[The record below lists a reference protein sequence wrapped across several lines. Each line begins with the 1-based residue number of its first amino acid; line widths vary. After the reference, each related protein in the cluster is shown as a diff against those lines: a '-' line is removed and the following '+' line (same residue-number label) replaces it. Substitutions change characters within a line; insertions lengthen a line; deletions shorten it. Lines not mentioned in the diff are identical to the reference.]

1 MKKYIYLFLIFWS
14 CNIIENKSKEIKNFI
29 PINTSVIIKIDNLGK
44 FKSDVKNNRLLD
56 DLSKSD
62 LKYNFKKQIKLINNF
77 QDESE
82 IIICLNENGDE
93 KIFTVITK
101 DSSNNHDLHFRKI
114 GDINIFSNSLS
125 TINSIKE
132 QANID
137 YNKYNKIFNAGSSFG
152 IILNKSLT
160 ESLISSTFN
169 FKALNLK
176 NNLGFVVN
184 VFNDKILLNGLSYVD
199 DSTKISNNIFDG
211 LKPGKMKNYEIVPKN
226 VSRLKSFNLSSN
238 SNYKKNRELETL
250 KQNRL
255 TSIINE
261 NLIEYS
267 ELILNEDQL
276 FIMRLKDIKLFED
289 YLSENNNIKS
299 THRSFNIY
307 DNILLNYKLTNS
319 VIEYNYKK
327 KILVFKN
334 RIIFSDNETI
344 LIDFINENLNGNT
357 LQEDSSFNNSL
368 TEISSFNTLN
378 NNYFTNSEYNF
389 FKELNILSSENDFTE
404 NSFQLVQEK
413 EIIHFNA
420 IISKAKVSETNLKIS
435 KQFEV
440 KIDEE
445 ILMNPHFIKN
455 YVSKKLD
462 IVVQDKKNNLY
473 LISSKGNVIWK
484 KKIGQPILGK
494 VSQIDL
500 YKNGRLQLIFNTKN
514 KIFVLD
520 KNGKEVKPFPKS
532 FNDDITQPIS
542 IFDYD
547 KSKNYR
553 ILVTQGKELLLY
565 DKIGKKVNGFK
576 YSKSNSEITSSP
588 KHFRILNKDF
598 IVFKTGG
605 GLKILNRR
613 GRERIKLK
621 DDVFLSTENI
631 FKLNNKLITVTND
644 QKLVEIDIS
653 GSVSLTNLINS
664 KNLKLN
670 TDNYNNIIILDEN
683 KMKLNSI
690 YIDLPFSNYSTPKLT
705 KINNNLF
712 VSLFDSQNNKSYLF
726 NKNLQINSSFP
737 IYSLIPTEFGDMNN
751 DKKIHVI
758 ASKIKKSISVYAID

>member
-14 CNIIENKSKEIKNFI
+14 CNITENKSKDIKNFI
-29 PINTSVIIKIDNLGK
+29 PVNSSVIIKIDNLGK
-44 FKSDVKNNRLLD
+44 FKSDIKNNKLLD

-77 QDESE
+77 QDESQ
-82 IIICLNENGDE
+82 IIICLNENE
-93 KIFTVITK
+93 KIFTIITK

-114 GDINIFSNSLS
+114 GDVNIFSNSSS
-125 TINSIKE
+125 TIKSIKE
-132 QANID
+132 QANTE
-137 YNKYNKIFNAGSSFG
+137 YNKYNKTFNTSSSFG
-152 IILNKSLT
+152 IILNKNLSKN
-160 ESLISSTFN
+160 LINSTFN
-169 FKALNLK
+169 FKDLNLK

-199 DSTKISNNIFDG
+199 DSTKISNNIFNG
-211 LKPGKMKNYEIVPKN
+211 LISSKLKNYEIVPKN
-226 VSRLKSFNLSSN
+226 VSRLKSFNLSSY
-238 SNYKKNRELETL
+238 SNYKKNSKLEDL
-250 KQNRL
+250 KEDRL
-255 TSIINE
+255 SSIINE

-276 FIMRLKDIKLFED
+276 FIIRLKDIQLFKD

-299 THRSFNIY
+299 THRNFNIY
-307 DNILLNYKLTNS
+307 DNTFLDYKLTNS
-319 VIEYNYKK
+319 VIKYNYKK

-334 RIIFSDNETI
+334 HIVFSDNETT
-344 LIDFINENLNGNT
+344 LIEFINENLKGNT

-378 NNYFTNSEYNF
+378 NNYFTNSDYNF
-389 FKELNILSSENDFTE
+389 FKELNILNSKNDFTE
-404 NSFQLVQEK
+404 NSFQLVQDN

-420 IISKAKVSETNLKIS
+420 IISKAKASKNNLKIS

-440 KIDEE
+440 EIDEE

-455 YVSKKLD
+455 YATKKLD

-473 LISSKGNVIWK
+473 LISNKGNVVWK

-494 VSQIDL
+494 ISQIDL

-514 KIFVLD
+514 KVFVLD
-520 KNGKEVKPFPKS
+520 RNGKEVKPFPKS

-547 KSKNYR
+547 KNKNYR

-565 DKIGKKVNGFK
+565 DKNGKKVNGFK
-576 YSKSNSEITSSP
+576 YSRSNSKITSSP

-598 IVFKTGG
+598 IVFKTGKK
-605 GLKILNRR
+605 LKILNRR

-621 DDVFLSTENI
+621 DEVVLSNENI
-631 FKLNNKLITVTND
+631 FKLDNKLITITND

-653 GSVSLTNLINS
+653 GTVSLSNLLNS

-683 KMKLNSI
+683 KMRLNSS
-690 YIDLPFSNYSTPKLT
+690 YVDLPFSNYNTPKLA

-726 NKNLQINSSFP
+726 NKNLQPNSSFP

-758 ASKIKKSISVYAID
+758 ASKITKTISIYTID

>member
-14 CNIIENKSKEIKNFI
+14 CNITENKSKDIKNFI
-29 PINTSVIIKIDNLGK
+29 PVNSSVIIKIDNLGK
-44 FKSDVKNNRLLD
+44 FKSDIKNNKLLD

-77 QDESE
+77 QDESQ
-82 IIICLNENGDE
+82 IIICLNENE
-93 KIFTVITK
+93 KIFTIITK

-114 GDINIFSNSLS
+114 GDVNIFSNSSS
-125 TINSIKE
+125 TIKSIKE
-132 QANID
+132 QANTE
-137 YNKYNKIFNAGSSFG
+137 YNKYNKTFNTSSSFG
-152 IILNKSLT
+152 IILNKNLSKN
-160 ESLISSTFN
+160 LINSTFN
-169 FKALNLK
+169 FKDLNLK

-199 DSTKISNNIFDG
+199 DSTKISNNIFNG
-211 LKPGKMKNYEIVPKN
+211 LISSKLKNYEIVPKN
-226 VSRLKSFNLSSN
+226 VSRLKSFNLSSY
-238 SNYKKNRELETL
+238 SNYKKNSKLEDL
-250 KQNRL
+250 KEDRL
-255 TSIINE
+255 SSIINE

-276 FIMRLKDIKLFED
+276 FIIRLKDIQLFKD

-299 THRSFNIY
+299 THRNFNIY
-307 DNILLNYKLTNS
+307 DNTFLDYKLTNS
-319 VIEYNYKK
+319 VIKYNYKK

-334 RIIFSDNETI
+334 HIVFSDNETT
-344 LIDFINENLNGNT
+344 LIEFINENLKGNT

-378 NNYFTNSEYNF
+378 NNYFTNSDYNF
-389 FKELNILSSENDFTE
+389 FKELNILNSKNDFTE
-404 NSFQLVQEK
+404 NSFQLVQDN

-420 IISKAKVSETNLKIS
+420 IISKAKASKNNLKIS

-440 KIDEE
+440 EIDEE

-455 YVSKKLD
+455 YATKKLD

-473 LISSKGNVIWK
+473 LISNKGNVVWK

-494 VSQIDL
+494 ISQIDL

-514 KIFVLD
+514 KVFVLD
-520 KNGKEVKPFPKS
+520 RNGKEVKPFPKS

-547 KSKNYR
+547 KNKNYR

-565 DKIGKKVNGFK
+565 DKNGKKVNGFK
-576 YSKSNSEITSSP
+576 YSRSNSKITSSP

-598 IVFKTGG
+598 IVFKTGKK
-605 GLKILNRR
+605 LKILNRR

-621 DDVFLSTENI
+621 DEVVLSNENI
-631 FKLNNKLITVTND
+631 FKLDNKLITITND

-653 GSVSLTNLINS
+653 GTVSLSNLLNS

-683 KMKLNSI
+683 KMRLNSS
-690 YIDLPFSNYSTPKLT
+690 YVDLPFSNYNTPKLT

-726 NKNLQINSSFP
+726 NKNLQPNSSFP

-758 ASKIKKSISVYAID
+758 ASKITKTISIYTID

>member
-1 MKKYIYLFLIFWS
+1 MIFWS
-14 CNIIENKSKEIKNFI
+14 CNITENKSKDIKNFI
-29 PINTSVIIKIDNLGK
+29 PVNSSVIIKIDNLGK
-44 FKSDVKNNRLLD
+44 FKSDIKNNKLLD

-77 QDESE
+77 QDESQ
-82 IIICLNENGDE
+82 IIICLNENE
-93 KIFTVITK
+93 KIFTIITK

-114 GDINIFSNSLS
+114 GDVNIFSNSSS
-125 TINSIKE
+125 TIKSIKE
-132 QANID
+132 QANTE
-137 YNKYNKIFNAGSSFG
+137 YNKYNKTFNTSSSFG
-152 IILNKSLT
+152 IILNKNLSKN
-160 ESLISSTFN
+160 LINSTFN
-169 FKALNLK
+169 FKDLNLK

-199 DSTKISNNIFDG
+199 DSTKISNNIFNG
-211 LKPGKMKNYEIVPKN
+211 LISSKLKNYEIVPKN
-226 VSRLKSFNLSSN
+226 VSRLKSFNLSSY
-238 SNYKKNRELETL
+238 SNYKKNSKLEDL
-250 KQNRL
+250 KEDRL
-255 TSIINE
+255 SSIVNE

-276 FIMRLKDIKLFED
+276 FIIRLKDIQLFKD

-299 THRSFNIY
+299 THRNFNIY
-307 DNILLNYKLTNS
+307 DNTFLDYKLTNS
-319 VIEYNYKK
+319 VIKYNYKK

-334 RIIFSDNETI
+334 HIVFSDNETT
-344 LIDFINENLNGNT
+344 LIEFINENLKGNT

-378 NNYFTNSEYNF
+378 NNYFTNSDYNF
-389 FKELNILSSENDFTE
+389 FKELNILNSKNDFTE
-404 NSFQLVQEK
+404 NSFQLVQDN

-420 IISKAKVSETNLKIS
+420 IISKAKASKNNLKIS

-440 KIDEE
+440 EIDEE

-455 YVSKKLD
+455 YATKKLD

-473 LISSKGNVIWK
+473 LISNKGNVVWK

-494 VSQIDL
+494 ISQIDL

-514 KIFVLD
+514 KVFVLD
-520 KNGKEVKPFPKS
+520 RNGKEVKPFPKS

-547 KSKNYR
+547 KNKNYR

-565 DKIGKKVNGFK
+565 DKNGKKVNGFK
-576 YSKSNSEITSSP
+576 YSRSNSKITSSP

-598 IVFKTGG
+598 IVFKTGKK
-605 GLKILNRR
+605 LKILNRR

-621 DDVFLSTENI
+621 DEVVLSNENI
-631 FKLNNKLITVTND
+631 FKLDNKLITITND

-653 GSVSLTNLINS
+653 GTVSLSNLLNS

-683 KMKLNSI
+683 KMRLNSS
-690 YIDLPFSNYSTPKLT
+690 YVDLPFSNYNTPKLT

-726 NKNLQINSSFP
+726 NKNLQPNSSFP

-758 ASKIKKSISVYAID
+758 ASKITKTISIYTID

>member
-14 CNIIENKSKEIKNFI
+14 CNIIENKSKDIKNFI
-29 PINTSVIIKIDNLGK
+29 PVNSSVIIKIDNLGK
-44 FKSDVKNNRLLD
+44 FKSDIKNNKLLD

-77 QDESE
+77 QDESQ
-82 IIICLNENGDE
+82 IIICLNENE
-93 KIFTVITK
+93 KIFTIITK

-114 GDINIFSNSLS
+114 GDVNIFSNSSS
-125 TINSIKE
+125 TIKSIKE
-132 QANID
+132 QANTD
-137 YNKYNKIFNAGSSFG
+137 YNKYNKTFSTSSSFG
-152 IILNKSLT
+152 IILNKNLSKN
-160 ESLISSTFN
+160 LINSTFN
-169 FKALNLK
+169 FKDLNLK

-211 LKPGKMKNYEIVPKN
+211 LTSTKLKNYEIVPKN
-226 VSRLKSFNLSSN
+226 VSRLKSFNLSSY
-238 SNYKKNRELETL
+238 SNYKKNSKLEDL
-250 KQNRL
+250 KEDRL
-255 TSIINE
+255 SSIINE

-276 FIMRLKDIKLFED
+276 FIIRLKDIQLFKD

-299 THRSFNIY
+299 THRNFNIY
-307 DNILLNYKLTNS
+307 DNTFLDYKLTNS
-319 VIEYNYKK
+319 VIKYNYKK

-334 RIIFSDNETI
+334 HIVFSDNETT
-344 LIDFINENLNGNT
+344 LIEFINENLKGNT

-368 TEISSFNTLN
+368 IEISSFNTLN
-378 NNYFTNSEYNF
+378 NNYFTNSDYNF
-389 FKELNILSSENDFTE
+389 FKELNILNSKNDFTE
-404 NSFQLVQEK
+404 NSFQLVQDN

-420 IISKAKVSETNLKIS
+420 IISKAKASKNTLKIS

-440 KIDEE
+440 EIDEE

-455 YVSKKLD
+455 YATKKLD

-473 LISSKGNVIWK
+473 LISNKGSVVWK
-484 KKIGQPILGK
+484 RKIGQPILGK
-494 VSQIDL
+494 ISQIDL

-514 KIFVLD
+514 KVFVLD
-520 KNGKEVKPFPKS
+520 RNGKEVKPFPKS

-547 KSKNYR
+547 KNKNYR

-565 DKIGKKVNGFK
+565 DKNGKKVNGFK
-576 YSKSNSEITSSP
+576 YSRSNSKITSSP

-598 IVFKTGG
+598 IVFKTGKK
-605 GLKILNRR
+605 LKILNRR

-621 DDVFLSTENI
+621 DEVVLSNENI
-631 FKLNNKLITVTND
+631 FKLDNKLITITND

-653 GSVSLTNLINS
+653 GTVSLSNLLNS

-683 KMKLNSI
+683 KMRLNSS
-690 YIDLPFSNYSTPKLT
+690 YVDLPFSNYNTPKLT

-726 NKNLQINSSFP
+726 NKNLQPNSSFP

-758 ASKIKKSISVYAID
+758 ASKITKTISIYTID

>member
-14 CNIIENKSKEIKNFI
+14 CNITENKSKDIKNFI
-29 PINTSVIIKIDNLGK
+29 PVNSSVIIKIDNLGK
-44 FKSDVKNNRLLD
+44 FKSDVKNNKLLD

-77 QDESE
+77 QDESQ
-82 IIICLNENGDE
+82 IIICLNENE
-93 KIFTVITK
+93 KIFTIITK

-114 GDINIFSNSLS
+114 GDVNIFSNSSS
-125 TINSIKE
+125 TIKSIKE
-132 QANID
+132 QANTE
-137 YNKYNKIFNAGSSFG
+137 YNKYNKTFNTSSSFG
-152 IILNKSLT
+152 IILNKNLSKN
-160 ESLISSTFN
+160 LINSTFN
-169 FKALNLK
+169 FKDLNLK

-199 DSTKISNNIFDG
+199 DSTKISNNIFNG
-211 LKPGKMKNYEIVPKN
+211 LISSKLKNYEIVPKN
-226 VSRLKSFNLSSN
+226 VSRLKSFNLSSY
-238 SNYKKNRELETL
+238 SNYKKNSKLEDL
-250 KQNRL
+250 KEDRL
-255 TSIINE
+255 SSIINE

-276 FIMRLKDIKLFED
+276 FIIRLKDIQLFKD

-299 THRSFNIY
+299 THRNFNIY
-307 DNILLNYKLTNS
+307 DNTFLDYKLTNS
-319 VIEYNYKK
+319 VIKYNYKK

-334 RIIFSDNETI
+334 HIVFSDNETT
-344 LIDFINENLNGNT
+344 LIEFINENLKGNT

-378 NNYFTNSEYNF
+378 NNYFTNSDYNF
-389 FKELNILSSENDFTE
+389 FKELNILNSKNDFTE
-404 NSFQLVQEK
+404 NSFQLVQDN

-420 IISKAKVSETNLKIS
+420 IISKAKASKNNLKIS

-440 KIDEE
+440 EIDEE

-455 YVSKKLD
+455 YATKKLD

-473 LISSKGNVIWK
+473 LISNKGSVVWK
-484 KKIGQPILGK
+484 RKIGQPILGK
-494 VSQIDL
+494 ISQIDL

-514 KIFVLD
+514 KVFVLD
-520 KNGKEVKPFPKS
+520 RNGKEVKPFPKS

-547 KSKNYR
+547 KNKNYR

-565 DKIGKKVNGFK
+565 DKNGKKVNGFK
-576 YSKSNSEITSSP
+576 YSRSNSKITSSP

-598 IVFKTGG
+598 IVFKTGKK
-605 GLKILNRR
+605 LKILNRR

-621 DDVFLSTENI
+621 DEVVLSNENI
-631 FKLNNKLITVTND
+631 FKLDNKLITITND
-644 QKLVEIDIS
+644 QKLVEIDVS
-653 GSVSLTNLINS
+653 GTVSLSNLNNS

-683 KMKLNSI
+683 KMRLNSS
-690 YIDLPFSNYSTPKLT
+690 YVDLPFSNYNTPKLT

-726 NKNLQINSSFP
+726 NKNLQPNSSFP

-758 ASKIKKSISVYAID
+758 ASKITKTISIYTID

>member
-14 CNIIENKSKEIKNFI
+14 CNITENKSKDIKNFI
-29 PINTSVIIKIDNLGK
+29 PVNSSVIIKIDNLGK
-44 FKSDVKNNRLLD
+44 FKSDIKNNKLLD

-77 QDESE
+77 QDESQ
-82 IIICLNENGDE
+82 IIICLNENE
-93 KIFTVITK
+93 KIFTIITK
-101 DSSNNHDLHFRKI
+101 DSSSNHDLHFRKI
-114 GDINIFSNSLS
+114 GDVNIFSNSSS
-125 TINSIKE
+125 TIKSIKE
-132 QANID
+132 QANTE
-137 YNKYNKIFNAGSSFG
+137 YNKYNKTFNTSSSFG
-152 IILNKSLT
+152 IILNKNLSKN
-160 ESLISSTFN
+160 LINSTFN
-169 FKALNLK
+169 FKDLNLK

-199 DSTKISNNIFDG
+199 DSTKISNNIFNG
-211 LKPGKMKNYEIVPKN
+211 LISSKLKNYEIVPKN
-226 VSRLKSFNLSSN
+226 VSRLKSFNLSSY
-238 SNYKKNRELETL
+238 SNYKKNSKLEDL
-250 KQNRL
+250 KKDRL
-255 TSIINE
+255 SSIINE

-276 FIMRLKDIKLFED
+276 FIIRLKDIQLFKD

-299 THRSFNIY
+299 THRNFNIY
-307 DNILLNYKLTNS
+307 DNTFLDYKLTNS
-319 VIEYNYKK
+319 VIKYNYKK

-334 RIIFSDNETI
+334 HIVFSDNETT
-344 LIDFINENLNGNT
+344 LIEFINENLKGNT

-378 NNYFTNSEYNF
+378 NNYFTNSDYNF
-389 FKELNILSSENDFTE
+389 FKELNILNSKNDFTE
-404 NSFQLVQEK
+404 NSFQLVQDN

-420 IISKAKVSETNLKIS
+420 IISKAKASKNNLKIS

-440 KIDEE
+440 EIDEE

-455 YVSKKLD
+455 YATKKLD

-473 LISSKGNVIWK
+473 LISNKGSVVWK
-484 KKIGQPILGK
+484 RKIGQPILGK
-494 VSQIDL
+494 ISQIDL
-500 YKNGRLQLIFNTKN
+500 YKNGRLQLLFNTKN
-514 KIFVLD
+514 KVFVLD

-547 KSKNYR
+547 KNKNYR

-565 DKIGKKVNGFK
+565 DKNGKKVNGFK
-576 YSKSNSEITSSP
+576 YSRSNSEITSSP

-598 IVFKTGG
+598 IVFKTGKK
-605 GLKILNRR
+605 LKILNRR

-621 DDVFLSTENI
+621 DEVVLSNENI
-631 FKLNNKLITVTND
+631 FKLDNKLITITND

-653 GSVSLTNLINS
+653 GTVSLSNLLNS

-683 KMKLNSI
+683 KMRLNSS
-690 YIDLPFSNYSTPKLT
+690 YVDLPFSNYNTPKLT

-726 NKNLQINSSFP
+726 NKNLQPNSSFP

-758 ASKIKKSISVYAID
+758 ASKITKTISIYTID

>member
-1 MKKYIYLFLIFWS
+1 MIFWS
-14 CNIIENKSKEIKNFI
+14 CNIIENKSKDIKNFI
-29 PINTSVIIKIDNLGK
+29 PVNSSVIIKIDNLGK
-44 FKSDVKNNRLLD
+44 FKSDIKNNKLLD

-77 QDESE
+77 QDESQ
-82 IIICLNENGDE
+82 IIICLNENE
-93 KIFTVITK
+93 NIFTVITK

-114 GDINIFSNSLS
+114 GDVNIFSNSSS
-125 TINSIKE
+125 TIKSIKE
-132 QANID
+132 QANTE
-137 YNKYNKIFNAGSSFG
+137 YNKYNKTFNTSSSFG
-152 IILNKSLT
+152 IILNKNLSKN
-160 ESLISSTFN
+160 LINSTFN
-169 FKALNLK
+169 FKDLNLK

-211 LKPGKMKNYEIVPKN
+211 LTSTKLKNYEIVPKN
-226 VSRLKSFNLSSN
+226 VSRLKSFNLSSY
-238 SNYKKNRELETL
+238 SNYKKNSKLEDL
-250 KQNRL
+250 KEDRL
-255 TSIINE
+255 SSIINE

-276 FIMRLKDIKLFED
+276 FIIRLKDIQLFKD

-299 THRSFNIY
+299 THRNFNIY
-307 DNILLNYKLTNS
+307 DNTFLDYKLTNS
-319 VIEYNYKK
+319 VIKYNYKK

-334 RIIFSDNETI
+334 HIVFSDNETT
-344 LIDFINENLNGNT
+344 LIEFINENLKGNT

-378 NNYFTNSEYNF
+378 NNYFTNSDYNF
-389 FKELNILSSENDFTE
+389 FKELNILNSKNDFTE
-404 NSFQLVQEK
+404 NSFQLVQDN

-420 IISKAKVSETNLKIS
+420 IISKAKASKNTLKIS

-440 KIDEE
+440 EIDEE

-455 YVSKKLD
+455 YATKKLD

-473 LISSKGNVIWK
+473 LISNKGSVVWK
-484 KKIGQPILGK
+484 RKIGQPILGK
-494 VSQIDL
+494 ISQIDL

-514 KIFVLD
+514 KVFVLD
-520 KNGKEVKPFPKS
+520 RNGKEVKPFPKS

-547 KSKNYR
+547 KNKNYR

-565 DKIGKKVNGFK
+565 DKNGKKVNGFK
-576 YSKSNSEITSSP
+576 YSRSNSKITSSP

-598 IVFKTGG
+598 IVFKTGKK
-605 GLKILNRR
+605 LKILNRR

-621 DDVFLSTENI
+621 DEVVLSNENI
-631 FKLNNKLITVTND
+631 FKLDNKLITITND

-653 GSVSLTNLINS
+653 GTVSLSNLLNS

-683 KMKLNSI
+683 KMRLNSS
-690 YIDLPFSNYSTPKLT
+690 YVDLPFSNYNTPKLT

-726 NKNLQINSSFP
+726 NKNLQPNSSFP

-758 ASKIKKSISVYAID
+758 ASKITKTISIYTID

>member
-1 MKKYIYLFLIFWS
+1 MIFWS
-14 CNIIENKSKEIKNFI
+14 CNIIENKSKDIKNFI
-29 PINTSVIIKIDNLGK
+29 PVNSSVIIKIDNLGK
-44 FKSDVKNNRLLD
+44 FKSDIKNNKLLD

-77 QDESE
+77 QDESQ
-82 IIICLNENGDE
+82 IIICLNENE
-93 KIFTVITK
+93 NIFTVITK

-114 GDINIFSNSLS
+114 GDVNIFSNSSS
-125 TINSIKE
+125 TIKSIKE
-132 QANID
+132 QANTE
-137 YNKYNKIFNAGSSFG
+137 YNKYNKTFNTSSSFG
-152 IILNKSLT
+152 IILNKNLSKN
-160 ESLISSTFN
+160 LINSTFN
-169 FKALNLK
+169 FKDLNLK

-199 DSTKISNNIFDG
+199 DSTKISNNIFNG
-211 LKPGKMKNYEIVPKN
+211 LISSKLKNYEIVPKN
-226 VSRLKSFNLSSN
+226 VSRLKSFNLSSY
-238 SNYKKNRELETL
+238 SNYKKNSKLEDL
-250 KQNRL
+250 KEDRL
-255 TSIINE
+255 SSIINE

-276 FIMRLKDIKLFED
+276 FIIRLKDIQLFKD

-299 THRSFNIY
+299 THRNFNIY
-307 DNILLNYKLTNS
+307 DNTFLDYKLTNS
-319 VIEYNYKK
+319 VIKYNYKK

-334 RIIFSDNETI
+334 HIVFSDNETT
-344 LIDFINENLNGNT
+344 LIEFINENLKGNT

-368 TEISSFNTLN
+368 IEISSFNTLN
-378 NNYFTNSEYNF
+378 NNYFTNSDYNF
-389 FKELNILSSENDFTE
+389 FKELNILNSKNDFTE
-404 NSFQLVQEK
+404 NSFQLVQDN

-420 IISKAKVSETNLKIS
+420 IISKAKASKNNLKIS

-440 KIDEE
+440 EIDEE

-455 YVSKKLD
+455 YATKKLD

-473 LISSKGNVIWK
+473 LISNKGSVVWK
-484 KKIGQPILGK
+484 RKIGQPILGK
-494 VSQIDL
+494 ISQIDL

-514 KIFVLD
+514 KVFVLD
-520 KNGKEVKPFPKS
+520 RNGKEVKPFPKS

-547 KSKNYR
+547 KNKNYR

-565 DKIGKKVNGFK
+565 DKNGKKVNGFK
-576 YSKSNSEITSSP
+576 YSRSNSKITSSP

-598 IVFKTGG
+598 IVFKTGKK
-605 GLKILNRR
+605 LKILNRR

-621 DDVFLSTENI
+621 DEVVLSNENI
-631 FKLNNKLITVTND
+631 FKLDNKLITITND

-653 GSVSLTNLINS
+653 GTVSLSNLLNS

-683 KMKLNSI
+683 KMRLNSS
-690 YIDLPFSNYSTPKLT
+690 YVDLPFSNYNTPKLT

-726 NKNLQINSSFP
+726 NKNLQPNSSFP

-758 ASKIKKSISVYAID
+758 ASKITKTISIYTID

>member
-14 CNIIENKSKEIKNFI
+14 CNIIENKSKDIKNFI
-29 PINTSVIIKIDNLGK
+29 PVNSSVIIKIDNLGK
-44 FKSDVKNNRLLD
+44 FKSDIKNNKLLD

-77 QDESE
+77 QDESQ
-82 IIICLNENGDE
+82 IIICLNENE
-93 KIFTVITK
+93 KIFTIITK

-114 GDINIFSNSLS
+114 GDVNIFSNSSS
-125 TINSIKE
+125 TIKSIKE
-132 QANID
+132 QANTE
-137 YNKYNKIFNAGSSFG
+137 YNKYNKTFNTSSSFG
-152 IILNKSLT
+152 IILNKNLSKN
-160 ESLISSTFN
+160 LINSTFN
-169 FKALNLK
+169 FKDLNLK

-211 LKPGKMKNYEIVPKN
+211 LTSTKLKNYEIVPKN
-226 VSRLKSFNLSSN
+226 VSRLKSFNLSSY
-238 SNYKKNRELETL
+238 SNYKKNSKLEDL
-250 KQNRL
+250 KEDRL
-255 TSIINE
+255 SSIINE

-276 FIMRLKDIKLFED
+276 FIIRLKDIQLFKD

-299 THRSFNIY
+299 THRNFNIY
-307 DNILLNYKLTNS
+307 DNTFLDYKLTNS
-319 VIEYNYKK
+319 VIKYNYKK

-334 RIIFSDNETI
+334 HIVFSDNETT
-344 LIDFINENLNGNT
+344 LIEFINENLKGNT

-368 TEISSFNTLN
+368 IEISSFNTLN
-378 NNYFTNSEYNF
+378 NNYFTNSDYNF
-389 FKELNILSSENDFTE
+389 FKELNILNSKNDFTE
-404 NSFQLVQEK
+404 NSFQLVQDN

-420 IISKAKVSETNLKIS
+420 IISKAKASKNTLKIS

-440 KIDEE
+440 EIDEE

-455 YVSKKLD
+455 YATKKLD

-473 LISSKGNVIWK
+473 LISNKGSVVWK
-484 KKIGQPILGK
+484 RKIGQPILGK
-494 VSQIDL
+494 ISQIDL

-514 KIFVLD
+514 KVFVLD
-520 KNGKEVKPFPKS
+520 RNGKEVKPFPKS

-547 KSKNYR
+547 KNKNYR

-565 DKIGKKVNGFK
+565 DKNGKKVNGFK
-576 YSKSNSEITSSP
+576 YSRSNSKITSSP

-598 IVFKTGG
+598 IVFKTGKK
-605 GLKILNRR
+605 LKILNRR

-621 DDVFLSTENI
+621 DEVVLSNENI
-631 FKLNNKLITVTND
+631 FKLDNKLITITND

-653 GSVSLTNLINS
+653 GTVSLSNLLNS

-683 KMKLNSI
+683 KMRLNSS
-690 YIDLPFSNYSTPKLT
+690 YVDLPFSNYNTPKLT

-726 NKNLQINSSFP
+726 NKNLQPNSSFP

-758 ASKIKKSISVYAID
+758 ASKITKTISIYTID

>member
-14 CNIIENKSKEIKNFI
+14 CNIIENKSKDIKNFI
-29 PINTSVIIKIDNLGK
+29 PVNSSVIIKIDNLGK
-44 FKSDVKNNRLLD
+44 FKSDIKNNKLLD

-77 QDESE
+77 QDESQ
-82 IIICLNENGDE
+82 IIICLNEIE
-93 KIFTVITK
+93 KIFTIITK

-114 GDINIFSNSLS
+114 GDVNIFSNSSS
-125 TINSIKE
+125 TIKSIKE
-132 QANID
+132 QANTE
-137 YNKYNKIFNAGSSFG
+137 YNKYNKTFNTSSSFG
-152 IILNKSLT
+152 IILNKNLSKN
-160 ESLISSTFN
+160 LINSTFN
-169 FKALNLK
+169 FKDLNLK

-211 LKPGKMKNYEIVPKN
+211 LTSTKLKNYEIVPKN
-226 VSRLKSFNLSSN
+226 VSRLKSFNLSSY
-238 SNYKKNRELETL
+238 SNYKKNSKLEDL
-250 KQNRL
+250 KEDRL
-255 TSIINE
+255 SSIINE

-276 FIMRLKDIKLFED
+276 FIIRLKDIQLFKD

-299 THRSFNIY
+299 THRNFNIY
-307 DNILLNYKLTNS
+307 DNTFLDYKLTNS
-319 VIEYNYKK
+319 VIKYDYKK

-334 RIIFSDNETI
+334 HIVFSDNETT
-344 LIDFINENLNGNT
+344 LIEFINENLKGNT

-378 NNYFTNSEYNF
+378 NNYFTNSDYNF
-389 FKELNILSSENDFTE
+389 FKELNILNSKNDFTE
-404 NSFQLVQEK
+404 NSFQLVQDN

-420 IISKAKVSETNLKIS
+420 IISKAKASKNNLKIS

-440 KIDEE
+440 EIDEE

-455 YVSKKLD
+455 YATKKLD

-473 LISSKGNVIWK
+473 LISNKGSVVWK
-484 KKIGQPILGK
+484 RKIGQPILGK
-494 VSQIDL
+494 ISQIDL

-514 KIFVLD
+514 KVFVLD
-520 KNGKEVKPFPKS
+520 RNGKEVKPFPKS

-547 KSKNYR
+547 KNKNYR

-565 DKIGKKVNGFK
+565 DKNGKKVNGFK
-576 YSKSNSEITSSP
+576 YSRSNSKITSSP

-598 IVFKTGG
+598 IVFKTGKK
-605 GLKILNRR
+605 LKILNRR

-621 DDVFLSTENI
+621 DEVVLSNENI
-631 FKLNNKLITVTND
+631 FKLDNKLITITND

-653 GSVSLTNLINS
+653 GTVSLSNLLNS

-683 KMKLNSI
+683 KMRLNSS
-690 YIDLPFSNYSTPKLT
+690 YVDLPFSNYNTPKLT

-726 NKNLQINSSFP
+726 NKNLQPNSSFP

-758 ASKIKKSISVYAID
+758 ASKITKTISIYTID

>member
-14 CNIIENKSKEIKNFI
+14 CNITENKSKDIKNFI
-29 PINTSVIIKIDNLGK
+29 PVNSSVIIKIDNLGK
-44 FKSDVKNNRLLD
+44 FKSDIKNNKLLD

-77 QDESE
+77 QDESQ
-82 IIICLNENGDE
+82 IIICLNENE
-93 KIFTVITK
+93 KIFTIITK

-114 GDINIFSNSLS
+114 GDVNIFSNSSS
-125 TINSIKE
+125 TIKSIKE
-132 QANID
+132 QANTE
-137 YNKYNKIFNAGSSFG
+137 YNKYNKTFNTSSSFG
-152 IILNKSLT
+152 IILNKNLSKN
-160 ESLISSTFN
+160 LINSTFN
-169 FKALNLK
+169 FKDLNLK

-199 DSTKISNNIFDG
+199 DSTKISNNIFNG
-211 LKPGKMKNYEIVPKN
+211 LISSKLKNYEIVPKN
-226 VSRLKSFNLSSN
+226 VSRLKSFNLSSY
-238 SNYKKNRELETL
+238 SNYKKNSKLEDL
-250 KQNRL
+250 KKDRL
-255 TSIINE
+255 SSIINE

-276 FIMRLKDIKLFED
+276 FIIRLKDIQLFKD

-299 THRSFNIY
+299 THRNFNIY
-307 DNILLNYKLTNS
+307 DNTFLDYKLTNS
-319 VIEYNYKK
+319 VIKYNYKK

-334 RIIFSDNETI
+334 HIVFSDNETT
-344 LIDFINENLNGNT
+344 LIEFINENLKGNT

-378 NNYFTNSEYNF
+378 NNYFTNSDYNF
-389 FKELNILSSENDFTE
+389 FKELNILNSKNDFTE
-404 NSFQLVQEK
+404 NSFQLVQDN

-420 IISKAKVSETNLKIS
+420 IISKAKASKNNLKIS

-440 KIDEE
+440 EIDEE

-455 YVSKKLD
+455 YATKKLD

-473 LISSKGNVIWK
+473 LISNKGSVVWK

-494 VSQIDL
+494 ISQIDL

-514 KIFVLD
+514 KVFVLD
-520 KNGKEVKPFPKS
+520 RNGKEVKPFPKS

-547 KSKNYR
+547 KNKNYR

-565 DKIGKKVNGFK
+565 DKNGKKVNGFK
-576 YSKSNSEITSSP
+576 YSRSNSKITSSP

-598 IVFKTGG
+598 IVFKTGKK
-605 GLKILNRR
+605 LKILNRR

-621 DDVFLSTENI
+621 DEVVLSNENI
-631 FKLNNKLITVTND
+631 FKLDNKLITITND
-644 QKLVEIDIS
+644 QKLVEIDVS
-653 GSVSLTNLINS
+653 GTVSLSNLNNS

-683 KMKLNSI
+683 KMRLNSS
-690 YIDLPFSNYSTPKLT
+690 YVDLPFSNYNTPKLA

-726 NKNLQINSSFP
+726 NKNLQPNSSFP

-758 ASKIKKSISVYAID
+758 ASKITKTISIYTID

>member
-14 CNIIENKSKEIKNFI
+14 CNITENKSKDIKNFI
-29 PINTSVIIKIDNLGK
+29 PVNSSVIIKIDNLGK
-44 FKSDVKNNRLLD
+44 FKSDIKNNKLLD

-77 QDESE
+77 QDESQ
-82 IIICLNENGDE
+82 IIICLNENE
-93 KIFTVITK
+93 KIFTIITK

-114 GDINIFSNSLS
+114 GDVNIFSNSSS
-125 TINSIKE
+125 TIKSIKE
-132 QANID
+132 QANTE
-137 YNKYNKIFNAGSSFG
+137 YNKYNKTFNTSSSFG
-152 IILNKSLT
+152 IILNKNLSKN
-160 ESLISSTFN
+160 LINSTFN
-169 FKALNLK
+169 FKDLNLK

-211 LKPGKMKNYEIVPKN
+211 LTSSKLKNYEIVPKN
-226 VSRLKSFNLSSN
+226 VSRLKSFNLSSY
-238 SNYKKNRELETL
+238 SNYKKNSKLEDL
-250 KQNRL
+250 KEDRL
-255 TSIINE
+255 SSIINE

-276 FIMRLKDIKLFED
+276 FIIRLKDIQLFKD

-299 THRSFNIY
+299 THRNFNIY
-307 DNILLNYKLTNS
+307 DNTFLDYKLTNS
-319 VIEYNYKK
+319 VIKYNYKK

-334 RIIFSDNETI
+334 HIVFSDNETT
-344 LIDFINENLNGNT
+344 LIEFINENLKGNT

-378 NNYFTNSEYNF
+378 NNYFTNSDYNF
-389 FKELNILSSENDFTE
+389 FKELNILNSKNDFTE
-404 NSFQLVQEK
+404 NSFQLVQDN

-420 IISKAKVSETNLKIS
+420 IISKAKASKNNLKIS

-440 KIDEE
+440 EIDEE

-455 YVSKKLD
+455 YATKKLD

-473 LISSKGNVIWK
+473 LISNKGSVVWK

-494 VSQIDL
+494 ISQIDL

-514 KIFVLD
+514 KVFVLD
-520 KNGKEVKPFPKS
+520 RNGKEVKPFPKS

-547 KSKNYR
+547 KNKNYR

-565 DKIGKKVNGFK
+565 DKNGKKVNGFK
-576 YSKSNSEITSSP
+576 YSRSNSKITSSP

-598 IVFKTGG
+598 IVFKTGKK
-605 GLKILNRR
+605 LKILNRR

-621 DDVFLSTENI
+621 DEVVLSNENI
-631 FKLNNKLITVTND
+631 FKLDNKLITITND

-653 GSVSLTNLINS
+653 GTVSLSNLLNS

-683 KMKLNSI
+683 KMRLNSS
-690 YIDLPFSNYSTPKLT
+690 YVDLPFSNYNTPKLT

-726 NKNLQINSSFP
+726 NKNLQPNSSFP

-758 ASKIKKSISVYAID
+758 ASKITKTISIYTID

>member
-1 MKKYIYLFLIFWS
+1 MIFWS
-14 CNIIENKSKEIKNFI
+14 CNITENKSKDIKNFI
-29 PINTSVIIKIDNLGK
+29 PVNSSVIIKIDNLGK
-44 FKSDVKNNRLLD
+44 FKSDIKNNKLLD

-77 QDESE
+77 QDESQ
-82 IIICLNENGDE
+82 IIICLNENE
-93 KIFTVITK
+93 KIFTIITK

-114 GDINIFSNSLS
+114 GDVNIFSNSSS
-125 TINSIKE
+125 TIKSIKE
-132 QANID
+132 QANTE
-137 YNKYNKIFNAGSSFG
+137 YNKYNKTFNTSSSFG
-152 IILNKSLT
+152 IILNKNLSKN
-160 ESLISSTFN
+160 LINSTFN
-169 FKALNLK
+169 FKDLNLK

-199 DSTKISNNIFDG
+199 DSTKISNNIFNG
-211 LKPGKMKNYEIVPKN
+211 LISSKLKNYEIVPKN
-226 VSRLKSFNLSSN
+226 VSRLKSFNLSSY
-238 SNYKKNRELETL
+238 SNYKKNSKLEDL
-250 KQNRL
+250 KEDRL
-255 TSIINE
+255 SSIINE

-276 FIMRLKDIKLFED
+276 FIIRLKDIQLFKD

-299 THRSFNIY
+299 THRNFNIY
-307 DNILLNYKLTNS
+307 DNTFLDYKLTNS
-319 VIEYNYKK
+319 VIKYNYKK

-334 RIIFSDNETI
+334 HIVFSDNETT
-344 LIDFINENLNGNT
+344 LIEFINENLKGNT

-378 NNYFTNSEYNF
+378 NNYFTNSDYNF
-389 FKELNILSSENDFTE
+389 FKELNILNSKNDFTE
-404 NSFQLVQEK
+404 NSFQLVQDN

-420 IISKAKVSETNLKIS
+420 IISKAKASKNNLKIS

-440 KIDEE
+440 EIDEE

-455 YVSKKLD
+455 YATKKLD

-473 LISSKGNVIWK
+473 LISNKGSVVWK
-484 KKIGQPILGK
+484 RKIGQPILGK
-494 VSQIDL
+494 ISQIDL

-514 KIFVLD
+514 KVFVLD
-520 KNGKEVKPFPKS
+520 RNGKEVKPFPKS

-547 KSKNYR
+547 KNKNYR

-565 DKIGKKVNGFK
+565 DKNGKKVNGFK
-576 YSKSNSEITSSP
+576 YSRSNSKITSSP

-598 IVFKTGG
+598 IVFKTGKK
-605 GLKILNRR
+605 LKILNRR

-621 DDVFLSTENI
+621 DEVVLSNENI
-631 FKLNNKLITVTND
+631 FKLDNKLITITND

-653 GSVSLTNLINS
+653 GTVSLSNLLNS

-683 KMKLNSI
+683 KMRLNSS
-690 YIDLPFSNYSTPKLT
+690 YVDLPFSNYNTPKLT

-726 NKNLQINSSFP
+726 NKNLQPNSSFP

-758 ASKIKKSISVYAID
+758 ASKITKTISIYTID

>member
-14 CNIIENKSKEIKNFI
+14 CNITENKSKDIKNFI
-29 PINTSVIIKIDNLGK
+29 PVNSSIIIKIDNLGK
-44 FKSDVKNNRLLD
+44 FKSDIKNNKLLD
-56 DLSKSD
+56 DLSKSY

-77 QDESE
+77 QDESQ
-82 IIICLNENGDE
+82 IIICLNENE
-93 KIFTVITK
+93 KIFTIITK

-114 GDINIFSNSLS
+114 GDVNIFSNSSS
-125 TINSIKE
+125 TIKSIKE
-132 QANID
+132 QANTE
-137 YNKYNKIFNAGSSFG
+137 YNKYNKTFNTSSSFG
-152 IILNKSLT
+152 IILNKNLSKN
-160 ESLISSTFN
+160 LINSTFN
-169 FKALNLK
+169 FKDLNLK

-199 DSTKISNNIFDG
+199 DSTKISNNIFNG
-211 LKPGKMKNYEIVPKN
+211 LISSKLKNYEIVPKN
-226 VSRLKSFNLSSN
+226 VSRLKTFNLSSY
-238 SNYKKNRELETL
+238 SNYKKNSKLEDL
-250 KQNRL
+250 KEDRL
-255 TSIINE
+255 SSIINE

-276 FIMRLKDIKLFED
+276 FIIRLKDIQLFKD

-299 THRSFNIY
+299 THRNFNIY
-307 DNILLNYKLTNS
+307 DNTFLDYKLTNS
-319 VIEYNYKK
+319 VIKYNYKK

-334 RIIFSDNETI
+334 HIVFSDNETT
-344 LIDFINENLNGNT
+344 LIEFINENLKGNT

-378 NNYFTNSEYNF
+378 NNYFTNSDYNF
-389 FKELNILSSENDFTE
+389 FKELNILNSKNDFTE
-404 NSFQLVQEK
+404 NSFQLVQDN

-420 IISKAKVSETNLKIS
+420 IISKAKASKNNLKIS

-440 KIDEE
+440 EIDEE

-455 YVSKKLD
+455 YATKKLD

-473 LISSKGNVIWK
+473 LISNKGSVVWK
-484 KKIGQPILGK
+484 RKIGQPILGK
-494 VSQIDL
+494 ISQIDL

-514 KIFVLD
+514 KVFVLD
-520 KNGKEVKPFPKS
+520 RNGKEVKPFPKS

-547 KSKNYR
+547 KNKNYR

-565 DKIGKKVNGFK
+565 DKNGKKVNGFK
-576 YSKSNSEITSSP
+576 YSRSNSKITSSP

-598 IVFKTGG
+598 IVFKTGKK
-605 GLKILNRR
+605 LKILNRR

-621 DDVFLSTENI
+621 DEVVLSNENI
-631 FKLNNKLITVTND
+631 FKLDNKLITITND

-653 GSVSLTNLINS
+653 GTVSLSNLLNS

-683 KMKLNSI
+683 KMRLNSS
-690 YIDLPFSNYSTPKLT
+690 YVDLPFSNYNTPKLT

-726 NKNLQINSSFP
+726 NKNLQPNSSFP

-758 ASKIKKSISVYAID
+758 ASKITKTISIYTID

>member
-1 MKKYIYLFLIFWS
+1 MKNCIYLFLIFWS
-14 CNIIENKSKEIKNFI
+14 CNITENKSKDIKNFI
-29 PINTSVIIKIDNLGK
+29 PVNSSVIIKIDNLGK
-44 FKSDVKNNRLLD
+44 FKSDIKNNKLLD

-77 QDESE
+77 QDESQ
-82 IIICLNENGDE
+82 IIICLNENE
-93 KIFTVITK
+93 KIFTIITK

-114 GDINIFSNSLS
+114 GDVNIFSNSSS
-125 TINSIKE
+125 TIKSIKE
-132 QANID
+132 QANTE
-137 YNKYNKIFNAGSSFG
+137 YNKYNKTFNTSSSFG
-152 IILNKSLT
+152 IILNKNLSKN
-160 ESLISSTFN
+160 LINSTFN
-169 FKALNLK
+169 FKDLNLK

-199 DSTKISNNIFDG
+199 DSTKISNNIFNG
-211 LKPGKMKNYEIVPKN
+211 LISSKLKNYEIVPKN
-226 VSRLKSFNLSSN
+226 VSRLKSFNLSSY
-238 SNYKKNRELETL
+238 SNYKKNSKLEDL
-250 KQNRL
+250 KEDRL
-255 TSIINE
+255 SSIINE

-276 FIMRLKDIKLFED
+276 FIIRLKDIQLFKD

-299 THRSFNIY
+299 THRNFNIY
-307 DNILLNYKLTNS
+307 DNTFLDYKLTNS
-319 VIEYNYKK
+319 VIKYNYKK

-334 RIIFSDNETI
+334 HIVFSDNETT
-344 LIDFINENLNGNT
+344 LIEFINENLKGNT

-378 NNYFTNSEYNF
+378 NNYFTNSDYNF
-389 FKELNILSSENDFTE
+389 FKELNILNSKNDFTE
-404 NSFQLVQEK
+404 NSFQLVQDN

-420 IISKAKVSETNLKIS
+420 IISKAKASKNNLKIS

-440 KIDEE
+440 EIDEE

-455 YVSKKLD
+455 YATKKLD

-473 LISSKGNVIWK
+473 LISNKGSVVWK
-484 KKIGQPILGK
+484 RKIGQPILGK
-494 VSQIDL
+494 ISQIDL

-514 KIFVLD
+514 KVFVLD
-520 KNGKEVKPFPKS
+520 RNGKEVKPFPKS

-547 KSKNYR
+547 KNKNYR

-565 DKIGKKVNGFK
+565 DKNGKKVNGFK
-576 YSKSNSEITSSP
+576 YSRSNSKITSSP

-598 IVFKTGG
+598 IVFKTGKK
-605 GLKILNRR
+605 LKILNRR

-621 DDVFLSTENI
+621 DEVVLSNENI
-631 FKLNNKLITVTND
+631 FKLDNKLITITND

-653 GSVSLTNLINS
+653 GTVSLSNLLNS

-683 KMKLNSI
+683 KMRLNSS
-690 YIDLPFSNYSTPKLT
+690 YVDLPFSNYNTPKLT

-726 NKNLQINSSFP
+726 NKNLQPNSSFP

-758 ASKIKKSISVYAID
+758 ASKITKTISIYTID

>member
-14 CNIIENKSKEIKNFI
+14 CNITENKSKDIKNFI
-29 PINTSVIIKIDNLGK
+29 PVNSSVIIKIDNLGK
-44 FKSDVKNNRLLD
+44 FKSDIKNNKLLD

-77 QDESE
+77 QDESQ
-82 IIICLNENGDE
+82 IIICLNENE
-93 KIFTVITK
+93 KIFTIITK

-114 GDINIFSNSLS
+114 GDVNIFSNSSS
-125 TINSIKE
+125 TIKSIKE
-132 QANID
+132 QANTE
-137 YNKYNKIFNAGSSFG
+137 YNKYNKTFNTSSSFG
-152 IILNKSLT
+152 IILNKNLSKN
-160 ESLISSTFN
+160 LINSTFN
-169 FKALNLK
+169 FKDLNLK

-211 LKPGKMKNYEIVPKN
+211 LTSTKLKNYEIVPKN
-226 VSRLKSFNLSSN
+226 VSRLKSFNLSSY
-238 SNYKKNRELETL
+238 SNYKKNSKLEDL
-250 KQNRL
+250 KEDRL
-255 TSIINE
+255 SSIINE

-276 FIMRLKDIKLFED
+276 FIIRLKDIQLFKD

-299 THRSFNIY
+299 THRNFNIY
-307 DNILLNYKLTNS
+307 DNTFLDYKLTNS
-319 VIEYNYKK
+319 VIKYNYKK

-334 RIIFSDNETI
+334 HIVFSDNETT
-344 LIDFINENLNGNT
+344 LIEFINENLKGNT

-368 TEISSFNTLN
+368 IEISSFNTLN
-378 NNYFTNSEYNF
+378 NNYFTNSDYNF
-389 FKELNILSSENDFTE
+389 FKELNILNSKNDFTE
-404 NSFQLVQEK
+404 NSFQLVQDN

-420 IISKAKVSETNLKIS
+420 IISKAKASKNNLKIS

-440 KIDEE
+440 EIDEE

-455 YVSKKLD
+455 YATKKLD

-473 LISSKGNVIWK
+473 LISNKGSVVWK
-484 KKIGQPILGK
+484 RKIGQPILGK
-494 VSQIDL
+494 ISQIDL

-514 KIFVLD
+514 KVFVLD
-520 KNGKEVKPFPKS
+520 RNGKEVKPFPKS

-547 KSKNYR
+547 KNKNYR

-565 DKIGKKVNGFK
+565 DKNGKKVNGFK
-576 YSKSNSEITSSP
+576 YSRSNSKITSSP

-598 IVFKTGG
+598 IVFKTGKK
-605 GLKILNRR
+605 LKILNRR

-621 DDVFLSTENI
+621 DEVVLSNENI
-631 FKLNNKLITVTND
+631 FKLDNKLITITND

-653 GSVSLTNLINS
+653 GTVSLSNLLNS

-683 KMKLNSI
+683 KMRLNSS
-690 YIDLPFSNYSTPKLT
+690 YVDLPFSNYNTPKLT
-705 KINNNLF
+705 EINNNLF

-726 NKNLQINSSFP
+726 NKNLQPNSSFP

-758 ASKIKKSISVYAID
+758 ASKITKTISIYTID

>member
-1 MKKYIYLFLIFWS
+1 MIFWS
-14 CNIIENKSKEIKNFI
+14 CNIIENKSKDIKNFI
-29 PINTSVIIKIDNLGK
+29 PVNSSVIIKIDNLGK
-44 FKSDVKNNRLLD
+44 FKSDIKNNKLLD

-77 QDESE
+77 QDESQ
-82 IIICLNENGDE
+82 IIICLNEIE
-93 KIFTVITK
+93 KIFTIITK

-114 GDINIFSNSLS
+114 GDVNIFSNSSS
-125 TINSIKE
+125 TIKSIKE
-132 QANID
+132 QANTE
-137 YNKYNKIFNAGSSFG
+137 YNKYNKTFNTSSSFG
-152 IILNKSLT
+152 IILNKNLSKN
-160 ESLISSTFN
+160 LINSTFN
-169 FKALNLK
+169 FKDLNLK

-211 LKPGKMKNYEIVPKN
+211 LTSTKLKNYEIVPKN
-226 VSRLKSFNLSSN
+226 VSRLKSFNLSSY
-238 SNYKKNRELETL
+238 SNYKKNSKLEDL
-250 KQNRL
+250 KEDRL
-255 TSIINE
+255 SSIINE

-276 FIMRLKDIKLFED
+276 FIIRLKDIQLFKD

-299 THRSFNIY
+299 THRNFNIY
-307 DNILLNYKLTNS
+307 DNTFLDYKLTNS
-319 VIEYNYKK
+319 VIKYDYKK

-334 RIIFSDNETI
+334 HIVFSDNETT
-344 LIDFINENLNGNT
+344 LIEFINENLKGNT

-378 NNYFTNSEYNF
+378 NNYFTNSDYNF
-389 FKELNILSSENDFTE
+389 FKELNILNSKNDFTE
-404 NSFQLVQEK
+404 NSFQLVQDN

-420 IISKAKVSETNLKIS
+420 IISKAKASKNNLKIS

-440 KIDEE
+440 EIDEE

-455 YVSKKLD
+455 YATKKLD

-473 LISSKGNVIWK
+473 LISNKGSVVWK
-484 KKIGQPILGK
+484 RKIGQPILGK
-494 VSQIDL
+494 ISQIDL

-514 KIFVLD
+514 KVFVLD
-520 KNGKEVKPFPKS
+520 RNGKEVKPFPKS

-547 KSKNYR
+547 KNKNYR

-565 DKIGKKVNGFK
+565 DKNGKKVNGFK
-576 YSKSNSEITSSP
+576 YSRSNSKITSSP

-598 IVFKTGG
+598 IVFKTGKK
-605 GLKILNRR
+605 LKILNRR

-621 DDVFLSTENI
+621 DEVVLSNENI
-631 FKLNNKLITVTND
+631 FKLDNKLITITND

-653 GSVSLTNLINS
+653 GTVSLSNLLNS

-683 KMKLNSI
+683 KMRLNSS
-690 YIDLPFSNYSTPKLT
+690 YVDLPFSNYNTPKLT

-726 NKNLQINSSFP
+726 NKNLQPNSSFP

-758 ASKIKKSISVYAID
+758 ASKITKTISIYTID

>member
-14 CNIIENKSKEIKNFI
+14 CNITENKSKDIKNFI
-29 PINTSVIIKIDNLGK
+29 PVNSSVIIKIDNLGK
-44 FKSDVKNNRLLD
+44 FKSDIKNNKLLD

-77 QDESE
+77 QDESQ
-82 IIICLNENGDE
+82 IIICLNENK
-93 KIFTVITK
+93 KIFTIITK

-114 GDINIFSNSLS
+114 GDVNIFSNSSS
-125 TINSIKE
+125 TIKSIKE
-132 QANID
+132 QANTE
-137 YNKYNKIFNAGSSFG
+137 YNKYNKTFNTSSSFG
-152 IILNKSLT
+152 IILNKNLSKN
-160 ESLISSTFN
+160 LINSTFN
-169 FKALNLK
+169 FKDLNLK

-199 DSTKISNNIFDG
+199 DSTKISNNIFNG
-211 LKPGKMKNYEIVPKN
+211 LISSKLKNYEIVPKN
-226 VSRLKSFNLSSN
+226 VSRLKSFNLSSY
-238 SNYKKNRELETL
+238 SNYKKNSKLEDL
-250 KQNRL
+250 KEDRL
-255 TSIINE
+255 SSIINE

-276 FIMRLKDIKLFED
+276 FIIRLKDIQLFKD

-299 THRSFNIY
+299 THRNFNIY
-307 DNILLNYKLTNS
+307 DNTFLDYKLTNS
-319 VIEYNYKK
+319 VIKYNYKK

-334 RIIFSDNETI
+334 HIVFSDNETT
-344 LIDFINENLNGNT
+344 LIEFINENLKGNT

-378 NNYFTNSEYNF
+378 NNYFTNSDYNF
-389 FKELNILSSENDFTE
+389 FKELNILNSKNDFTE
-404 NSFQLVQEK
+404 NSFQLVQDN
-413 EIIHFNA
+413 EITHFNA
-420 IISKAKVSETNLKIS
+420 IISKAKASKNNLKIS

-440 KIDEE
+440 EIDEE

-455 YVSKKLD
+455 YATKKLD

-473 LISSKGNVIWK
+473 LISNKGSVVWK

-494 VSQIDL
+494 ISQIDL

-514 KIFVLD
+514 KVFVLD
-520 KNGKEVKPFPKS
+520 RNGKEVKPFPKS

-547 KSKNYR
+547 KNKNYR

-565 DKIGKKVNGFK
+565 DKNGKKVNGFK
-576 YSKSNSEITSSP
+576 YSRSNSKITSSP

-598 IVFKTGG
+598 IVFKTGKK
-605 GLKILNRR
+605 LKILNRR
-613 GRERIKLK
+613 GRERIKLQEE
-621 DDVFLSTENI
+621 VVLSNENI
-631 FKLNNKLITVTND
+631 FKLDNKLITITND

-653 GSVSLTNLINS
+653 GTVSLSNLLNS

-683 KMKLNSI
+683 KMRLNSS
-690 YIDLPFSNYSTPKLT
+690 YVDLPFSNYNTPKLT

-726 NKNLQINSSFP
+726 NKNLQPNSSFP

-758 ASKIKKSISVYAID
+758 ASKITKTISIYTID

>member
-1 MKKYIYLFLIFWS
+1 MIFWS
-14 CNIIENKSKEIKNFI
+14 CNITENKSKDIKNFI
-29 PINTSVIIKIDNLGK
+29 PVNSSVIIKIDNLGK
-44 FKSDVKNNRLLD
+44 FKSDIKNNKLLD

-77 QDESE
+77 QDESQ
-82 IIICLNENGDE
+82 IIICLNENE
-93 KIFTVITK
+93 KIFTIITK

-114 GDINIFSNSLS
+114 GDVNIFSNSSS
-125 TINSIKE
+125 TIKSIKE
-132 QANID
+132 QANTE
-137 YNKYNKIFNAGSSFG
+137 YNKYNKTFNTSSSFG
-152 IILNKSLT
+152 IILNKNLSKN
-160 ESLISSTFN
+160 LINSTFN
-169 FKALNLK
+169 FKDLNLK

-199 DSTKISNNIFDG
+199 DSTKISNNIFNG
-211 LKPGKMKNYEIVPKN
+211 LTSTKLKNYEIVPKN
-226 VSRLKSFNLSSN
+226 VSRLKSFNLSSY
-238 SNYKKNRELETL
+238 SNYKKNSKLEDL
-250 KQNRL
+250 KEDRL
-255 TSIINE
+255 SSIVNE

-276 FIMRLKDIKLFED
+276 FIIRLKDIQLFKD

-299 THRSFNIY
+299 THRNFNIY
-307 DNILLNYKLTNS
+307 DNTFLDYKLTNS
-319 VIEYNYKK
+319 VIKYNYKK

-334 RIIFSDNETI
+334 HIVFSDNETT
-344 LIDFINENLNGNT
+344 LIEFINENLKGNT

-378 NNYFTNSEYNF
+378 NNYFTNSDYNF
-389 FKELNILSSENDFTE
+389 FKELNILNSKNDFTE
-404 NSFQLVQEK
+404 NSFQLVQDN

-420 IISKAKVSETNLKIS
+420 IISKAKASKNNLKIS

-440 KIDEE
+440 EIDEE

-455 YVSKKLD
+455 YATKKLD

-473 LISSKGNVIWK
+473 LISNKGSVVWK
-484 KKIGQPILGK
+484 RKIGQPILGK
-494 VSQIDL
+494 ISQIDL

-514 KIFVLD
+514 KVFVLD
-520 KNGKEVKPFPKS
+520 RNGKEVKPFPKS

-547 KSKNYR
+547 KNKNYR

-565 DKIGKKVNGFK
+565 DKNGKKVNGFK
-576 YSKSNSEITSSP
+576 YSRSNSKITSSP

-598 IVFKTGG
+598 IVFKTGKK
-605 GLKILNRR
+605 LKILNRR

-621 DDVFLSTENI
+621 DEVVLSNENI
-631 FKLNNKLITVTND
+631 FKLDNKLITITND

-653 GSVSLTNLINS
+653 GTVSLSNLLNS

-683 KMKLNSI
+683 KMRLNSS
-690 YIDLPFSNYSTPKLT
+690 YVDLPFSNYNTPKLT

-726 NKNLQINSSFP
+726 NKNLQPNSSFP

-758 ASKIKKSISVYAID
+758 ASKITKTISIYTID

>member
-14 CNIIENKSKEIKNFI
+14 CNITENKSKEIKNFI
-29 PINTSVIIKIDNLGK
+29 PVNSSVIIKIDNLGK
-44 FKSDVKNNRLLD
+44 FKSDIKNNKLLD

-77 QDESE
+77 QDESQ
-82 IIICLNENGDE
+82 IIICLNENE
-93 KIFTVITK
+93 KIFTIITK

-114 GDINIFSNSLS
+114 GDVNIFSNSSS
-125 TINSIKE
+125 TIKSIKE
-132 QANID
+132 QANTE
-137 YNKYNKIFNAGSSFG
+137 YNKYNKTFNTSSSFG
-152 IILNKSLT
+152 IILNKNLSKN
-160 ESLISSTFN
+160 LINSTFN
-169 FKALNLK
+169 FKDLNLK

-199 DSTKISNNIFDG
+199 DSTKISNNIFNG
-211 LKPGKMKNYEIVPKN
+211 LISSKLKNYEIVPKN
-226 VSRLKSFNLSSN
+226 VSRLKSFNLSSY
-238 SNYKKNRELETL
+238 SNYKNNSKLEDL
-250 KQNRL
+250 KEDRL
-255 TSIINE
+255 SSIVNE

-276 FIMRLKDIKLFED
+276 FIIRLKDIQLFKD

-299 THRSFNIY
+299 THRNFNIY
-307 DNILLNYKLTNS
+307 DNTFLDYKLTNS
-319 VIEYNYKK
+319 VIKYNYKK

-334 RIIFSDNETI
+334 HIVFSDNETT
-344 LIDFINENLNGNT
+344 LIEFINENLKGNT

-378 NNYFTNSEYNF
+378 NNYFTNSDYNF
-389 FKELNILSSENDFTE
+389 FKELNILNSKNDFTE
-404 NSFQLVQEK
+404 NSFQLVQDN

-420 IISKAKVSETNLKIS
+420 IISKAKASKNNLKIS

-440 KIDEE
+440 EIDEE

-455 YVSKKLD
+455 YATKKLD

-473 LISSKGNVIWK
+473 LISNKGSVVWK
-484 KKIGQPILGK
+484 RKIGQPILGK
-494 VSQIDL
+494 ISQIDL

-514 KIFVLD
+514 KVFVLD
-520 KNGKEVKPFPKS
+520 RNGKEVKPFPKS

-547 KSKNYR
+547 KNKNYR

-565 DKIGKKVNGFK
+565 DKNGKKVNGFK
-576 YSKSNSEITSSP
+576 YSRSNSKITSSP

-598 IVFKTGG
+598 IVFKTGKK
-605 GLKILNRR
+605 LKILNRR

-621 DDVFLSTENI
+621 DEVVLSNENI
-631 FKLNNKLITVTND
+631 FKLDNKLITITND

-653 GSVSLTNLINS
+653 GTVSLSNLLNS

-683 KMKLNSI
+683 KMRLNSS
-690 YIDLPFSNYSTPKLT
+690 YVDLPFSNYNTPKLT

-726 NKNLQINSSFP
+726 NKNLQPNSSFP

-758 ASKIKKSISVYAID
+758 ASKITKTISIYTID

>member
-1 MKKYIYLFLIFWS
+1 MIFWS
-14 CNIIENKSKEIKNFI
+14 CNITENKSKDIKNFI
-29 PINTSVIIKIDNLGK
+29 PVNSSVIIKIDNLGK
-44 FKSDVKNNRLLD
+44 FKSDIKNNKLLD

-77 QDESE
+77 QDESQ
-82 IIICLNENGDE
+82 IIICLNENE
-93 KIFTVITK
+93 KIFTIITK

-114 GDINIFSNSLS
+114 GDVNIFSNSSS
-125 TINSIKE
+125 TIKSIKE
-132 QANID
+132 QANTE
-137 YNKYNKIFNAGSSFG
+137 YNKYNKTFNTSSSFG
-152 IILNKSLT
+152 IILNKNLSKN
-160 ESLISSTFN
+160 LINSTFN
-169 FKALNLK
+169 FKDLNLK

-211 LKPGKMKNYEIVPKN
+211 LTSTKLKNYEIVPKN
-226 VSRLKSFNLSSN
+226 VSRLKSFNLSSY
-238 SNYKKNRELETL
+238 SNYKKNSKLEDL
-250 KQNRL
+250 KEDRL
-255 TSIINE
+255 SSIINE

-276 FIMRLKDIKLFED
+276 FIIRLKDIQLFKD

-299 THRSFNIY
+299 THRNFNIY
-307 DNILLNYKLTNS
+307 DNTFLDYKLTNS
-319 VIEYNYKK
+319 VIKYNYKK

-334 RIIFSDNETI
+334 HIVFSDNETT
-344 LIDFINENLNGNT
+344 LIEFINENLKGNT

-368 TEISSFNTLN
+368 IEISSFNTLN
-378 NNYFTNSEYNF
+378 NNYFTNSDYNF
-389 FKELNILSSENDFTE
+389 FKELNILNSKNDFTE
-404 NSFQLVQEK
+404 NSFQLVQDN

-420 IISKAKVSETNLKIS
+420 IISKAKASKNTLKIS

-440 KIDEE
+440 EIDEE

-455 YVSKKLD
+455 YATKKLD

-473 LISSKGNVIWK
+473 LISNKGSVVWK
-484 KKIGQPILGK
+484 RKIGQPILGK
-494 VSQIDL
+494 ISQIDL

-514 KIFVLD
+514 KVFVLD
-520 KNGKEVKPFPKS
+520 RNGKEVKPFPKS

-547 KSKNYR
+547 KNKNYR

-565 DKIGKKVNGFK
+565 DKNGKKVNGFK
-576 YSKSNSEITSSP
+576 YSRSNSKITSSP

-598 IVFKTGG
+598 IVFKTGKK
-605 GLKILNRR
+605 LKILNRR

-621 DDVFLSTENI
+621 DEVVLSNENI
-631 FKLNNKLITVTND
+631 FKLDNKLITITND

-653 GSVSLTNLINS
+653 GTVSLSNLLNS

-683 KMKLNSI
+683 KMRLNSS
-690 YIDLPFSNYSTPKLT
+690 YVDLPFSNYNTPKLT

-726 NKNLQINSSFP
+726 NKNLQPNSSFP

-758 ASKIKKSISVYAID
+758 ASKITKTISIYTID

>member
-14 CNIIENKSKEIKNFI
+14 CNITENKSKDIKNFI
-29 PINTSVIIKIDNLGK
+29 PVNSSVIIKIDNLGK
-44 FKSDVKNNRLLD
+44 FKSDIKNNKLLD

-77 QDESE
+77 QDESQ
-82 IIICLNENGDE
+82 IIICLNENE
-93 KIFTVITK
+93 KIFTIITK

-114 GDINIFSNSLS
+114 GDVNIFSNSSS
-125 TINSIKE
+125 TIKSIKE
-132 QANID
+132 QANTE
-137 YNKYNKIFNAGSSFG
+137 YNKYNKTFNTSSSFG
-152 IILNKSLT
+152 IILNKNLSKN
-160 ESLISSTFN
+160 LINSTFN
-169 FKALNLK
+169 FKDLNLK

-199 DSTKISNNIFDG
+199 DSTKISNNIFNG
-211 LKPGKMKNYEIVPKN
+211 LISSKLKNYEIVPKN
-226 VSRLKSFNLSSN
+226 VSRLKSFNLSSY
-238 SNYKKNRELETL
+238 SNYKKNSKLEDL
-250 KQNRL
+250 KEDRL
-255 TSIINE
+255 SSIINE

-276 FIMRLKDIKLFED
+276 FIIRLKDIQLFKD

-299 THRSFNIY
+299 THRNFNIY
-307 DNILLNYKLTNS
+307 DNTFLDYKLTNS
-319 VIEYNYKK
+319 VIKYNYKK

-334 RIIFSDNETI
+334 HIVFSDNETT
-344 LIDFINENLNGNT
+344 LIEFINENLKGNT

-378 NNYFTNSEYNF
+378 NNYFTNSDYNF
-389 FKELNILSSENDFTE
+389 FKELNILNSKNDFTE
-404 NSFQLVQEK
+404 NSFQLVQDN

-420 IISKAKVSETNLKIS
+420 IISKAKASKNNLKIS

-440 KIDEE
+440 EIDEE

-455 YVSKKLD
+455 YATKKLD

-473 LISSKGNVIWK
+473 LISNKGSVVWK

-494 VSQIDL
+494 ISQIDL

-514 KIFVLD
+514 KVFVLD
-520 KNGKEVKPFPKS
+520 RNGKEVKPFPKS

-547 KSKNYR
+547 KNKNYR

-565 DKIGKKVNGFK
+565 DKNGKKVNGFK
-576 YSKSNSEITSSP
+576 YSRSNSKITSSP

-598 IVFKTGG
+598 IVFKTGKK
-605 GLKILNRR
+605 LKILNRR

-621 DDVFLSTENI
+621 DEVVLSNENI
-631 FKLNNKLITVTND
+631 FKLDNKLITITND

-653 GSVSLTNLINS
+653 GTVSLSNLLNS

-683 KMKLNSI
+683 KMRLNSS
-690 YIDLPFSNYSTPKLT
+690 YVDLPFSNYNTPKLT

-726 NKNLQINSSFP
+726 NKNLQPNSSFP

-758 ASKIKKSISVYAID
+758 ASKITKTISIYTID

>member
-14 CNIIENKSKEIKNFI
+14 CNITENKSKEIKNFI
-29 PINTSVIIKIDNLGK
+29 PVNSSVIIKIDNLGK
-44 FKSDVKNNRLLD
+44 FKSDIKNNKLLD

-77 QDESE
+77 QDESQ
-82 IIICLNENGDE
+82 IIICLNENE
-93 KIFTVITK
+93 KIFTIITK

-114 GDINIFSNSLS
+114 GDVNIFSNSSS
-125 TINSIKE
+125 TIKSIKE
-132 QANID
+132 QANTE
-137 YNKYNKIFNAGSSFG
+137 YNKYNKTFNTSSSFG
-152 IILNKSLT
+152 IILNKNLSKN
-160 ESLISSTFN
+160 LINSTFN
-169 FKALNLK
+169 FKDLNLK

-199 DSTKISNNIFDG
+199 DSTKISNNIFNG
-211 LKPGKMKNYEIVPKN
+211 LISSKLKNYEIVPKN
-226 VSRLKSFNLSSN
+226 VSRLKSFNLSSY
-238 SNYKKNRELETL
+238 SNYKKNSKLEDL
-250 KQNRL
+250 KEDRL
-255 TSIINE
+255 SSIVNE

-276 FIMRLKDIKLFED
+276 FIIRLKDIQLFKD

-299 THRSFNIY
+299 THRNFNIY
-307 DNILLNYKLTNS
+307 DNTFLDYKLTNS
-319 VIEYNYKK
+319 VIKYNYKK

-334 RIIFSDNETI
+334 HIVFSDNETT
-344 LIDFINENLNGNT
+344 LIEFINENLKGNT

-378 NNYFTNSEYNF
+378 NNYFTNSDYNF
-389 FKELNILSSENDFTE
+389 FKELNILNSKNDFTE
-404 NSFQLVQEK
+404 NSFQLVQDN

-420 IISKAKVSETNLKIS
+420 IISKAKASKNNLKIS

-440 KIDEE
+440 EIDEE

-455 YVSKKLD
+455 YATKKLD

-473 LISSKGNVIWK
+473 LISNKGSVVWK
-484 KKIGQPILGK
+484 RKIGQPILGK
-494 VSQIDL
+494 ISQIDL

-514 KIFVLD
+514 KVFVLD
-520 KNGKEVKPFPKS
+520 RNGKEVKPFPKS

-547 KSKNYR
+547 KNKNYR

-565 DKIGKKVNGFK
+565 DKNGKKVNGFK
-576 YSKSNSEITSSP
+576 YSRSNSKITSSP

-598 IVFKTGG
+598 IVFKTGKK
-605 GLKILNRR
+605 LKILNRR

-621 DDVFLSTENI
+621 DEVVLSNENI
-631 FKLNNKLITVTND
+631 FKLDNKLITITND

-653 GSVSLTNLINS
+653 GTVSLSNLLNS

-683 KMKLNSI
+683 KMRLNSS
-690 YIDLPFSNYSTPKLT
+690 YVDLPFSNYNTPKLT

-726 NKNLQINSSFP
+726 NKNLQPNSSFP

-758 ASKIKKSISVYAID
+758 ASKITKTISVYTID

>member
-1 MKKYIYLFLIFWS
+1 MIFWS
-14 CNIIENKSKEIKNFI
+14 CNITENKSKDIKNFI
-29 PINTSVIIKIDNLGK
+29 PVNSSVIIKIDNLGK
-44 FKSDVKNNRLLD
+44 FKSDIKNNKLLD

-77 QDESE
+77 QDESQ
-82 IIICLNENGDE
+82 IIICLNENE
-93 KIFTVITK
+93 KIFTIITK

-114 GDINIFSNSLS
+114 GDVNIFSNSSS
-125 TINSIKE
+125 TIKSIKE
-132 QANID
+132 QANTD
-137 YNKYNKIFNAGSSFG
+137 YNKYNKTFNTSSSFG
-152 IILNKSLT
+152 IILNKNLSKN
-160 ESLISSTFN
+160 LINSTFN
-169 FKALNLK
+169 FKDLNLK

-199 DSTKISNNIFDG
+199 DSTKISNNIFNG
-211 LKPGKMKNYEIVPKN
+211 LISSKLKNYEIVPKN
-226 VSRLKSFNLSSN
+226 VSRLKSFNLSSY
-238 SNYKKNRELETL
+238 SNYKKNSKLEDL
-250 KQNRL
+250 KEDRL
-255 TSIINE
+255 SSIVNE

-276 FIMRLKDIKLFED
+276 FIIRLKDIQLFKD

-299 THRSFNIY
+299 THRNFNIY
-307 DNILLNYKLTNS
+307 DNTFLDYKLTNS
-319 VIEYNYKK
+319 VIKYNYKK

-334 RIIFSDNETI
+334 HIVFSDNETT
-344 LIDFINENLNGNT
+344 LIEFINENLKGNT

-378 NNYFTNSEYNF
+378 NNYFTNSDYNF
-389 FKELNILSSENDFTE
+389 FKELNILNSKNDFTE
-404 NSFQLVQEK
+404 NSFQLVQDN

-420 IISKAKVSETNLKIS
+420 IISKAKASKNNLKIS

-440 KIDEE
+440 EIDEE

-455 YVSKKLD
+455 YATKKLD

-473 LISSKGNVIWK
+473 LISNKGNVVWK

-494 VSQIDL
+494 ISQIDL

-514 KIFVLD
+514 KVFVLD
-520 KNGKEVKPFPKS
+520 RNGKEVKPFPKS

-547 KSKNYR
+547 KNKNYR

-565 DKIGKKVNGFK
+565 DKNGKKVNGFK
-576 YSKSNSEITSSP
+576 YSRSNSKITSSP

-598 IVFKTGG
+598 IVFKTGKK
-605 GLKILNRR
+605 LKILNRR

-621 DDVFLSTENI
+621 DEVVLSNENI
-631 FKLNNKLITVTND
+631 FKLDNKLITITND

-653 GSVSLTNLINS
+653 GTVSLSNLLNS

-683 KMKLNSI
+683 KMRLNSS
-690 YIDLPFSNYSTPKLT
+690 YVDLPFSNYNTPKLT

-726 NKNLQINSSFP
+726 NKNLQPNSSFP

-758 ASKIKKSISVYAID
+758 ASKITKTISIYTID

>member
-1 MKKYIYLFLIFWS
+1 MIFWS
-14 CNIIENKSKEIKNFI
+14 CNITENKSKDIKNFI
-29 PINTSVIIKIDNLGK
+29 PVNSSVIIKIDNLGK
-44 FKSDVKNNRLLD
+44 FKSDIKNNKLLD

-77 QDESE
+77 QDESQ
-82 IIICLNENGDE
+82 IIICLNENE
-93 KIFTVITK
+93 KIFTIITK

-114 GDINIFSNSLS
+114 GDVNIFSNSSS
-125 TINSIKE
+125 TIKSIKE
-132 QANID
+132 QANTE
-137 YNKYNKIFNAGSSFG
+137 YNKYNKTFNTSSSFG
-152 IILNKSLT
+152 IILNKNLSKN
-160 ESLISSTFN
+160 LINSTFN
-169 FKALNLK
+169 FKDLNLK

-199 DSTKISNNIFDG
+199 DSTKISNNIFNG
-211 LKPGKMKNYEIVPKN
+211 LISSKLKNYEIVPKN
-226 VSRLKSFNLSSN
+226 VSRLKSFNLSSY
-238 SNYKKNRELETL
+238 SNYKKNSKLEDL
-250 KQNRL
+250 KEDRL
-255 TSIINE
+255 SSIVNE

-267 ELILNEDQL
+267 EIILNEDQL
-276 FIMRLKDIKLFED
+276 FIIRLKDIQLFKD

-299 THRSFNIY
+299 THRNFNIY
-307 DNILLNYKLTNS
+307 DNTFLDYKLTNS
-319 VIEYNYKK
+319 VIKYNYKK

-334 RIIFSDNETI
+334 HIVFSDNETT
-344 LIDFINENLNGNT
+344 LIEFINENLKGNT

-378 NNYFTNSEYNF
+378 NNYFTNSDYNF
-389 FKELNILSSENDFTE
+389 FKELNILNSKNDFTE
-404 NSFQLVQEK
+404 NSFQLVQDN

-420 IISKAKVSETNLKIS
+420 IISKAKASKNNLKIS

-440 KIDEE
+440 EIDEE

-455 YVSKKLD
+455 YATKKLD

-473 LISSKGNVIWK
+473 LISNKGSVVWK

-494 VSQIDL
+494 ISQIDL

-514 KIFVLD
+514 KVFVLD
-520 KNGKEVKPFPKS
+520 RNGKEVKPFPKS

-547 KSKNYR
+547 KNKNYR

-565 DKIGKKVNGFK
+565 DKNGKKVNGFK
-576 YSKSNSEITSSP
+576 YSRSNSKITSSP

-598 IVFKTGG
+598 IVFKTGKK
-605 GLKILNRR
+605 LKILNRR

-621 DDVFLSTENI
+621 DEVVLSNENI
-631 FKLNNKLITVTND
+631 FKLDNKLITITND

-653 GSVSLTNLINS
+653 GTVSLSNLLNS

-683 KMKLNSI
+683 KMRLNSS
-690 YIDLPFSNYSTPKLT
+690 YVDLPFSNYNTPKLT

-726 NKNLQINSSFP
+726 NKNLQPNSSFP
-737 IYSLIPTEFGDMNN
+737 IYSLIPTELGDMNN

-758 ASKIKKSISVYAID
+758 ASKITKTISIYTID

>member
-14 CNIIENKSKEIKNFI
+14 CNITENKSKDIKNFI
-29 PINTSVIIKIDNLGK
+29 PVNSSVIIKIDNLGK
-44 FKSDVKNNRLLD
+44 FKSDIKNNKLLD

-77 QDESE
+77 QDESQ
-82 IIICLNENGDE
+82 IIICLNENE
-93 KIFTVITK
+93 KIFTIITK

-114 GDINIFSNSLS
+114 GDVNIFSNSSS
-125 TINSIKE
+125 TIKSIKE
-132 QANID
+132 QANTE
-137 YNKYNKIFNAGSSFG
+137 YNKYNKTFNTSSSFG
-152 IILNKSLT
+152 IILNKNLSKN
-160 ESLISSTFN
+160 LINSTFN
-169 FKALNLK
+169 FKDLNLK

-199 DSTKISNNIFDG
+199 DSTKISNNIFNG
-211 LKPGKMKNYEIVPKN
+211 LISSKLKNYEIVPKN
-226 VSRLKSFNLSSN
+226 VSRLKSFNLSSY
-238 SNYKKNRELETL
+238 SNYKKNSKLEDL
-250 KQNRL
+250 KEDRL
-255 TSIINE
+255 SSIINE

-276 FIMRLKDIKLFED
+276 FIIRLKDIQLFKD

-299 THRSFNIY
+299 THRNFNIY
-307 DNILLNYKLTNS
+307 DNTFLDYKLTNS
-319 VIEYNYKK
+319 VIKYNYKK

-334 RIIFSDNETI
+334 HIVFSDNETT
-344 LIDFINENLNGNT
+344 LIEFINENLKGNT

-378 NNYFTNSEYNF
+378 NNYFTNSDYNF
-389 FKELNILSSENDFTE
+389 FKELNILNSKNDFTE
-404 NSFQLVQEK
+404 NSFQLVQDN

-420 IISKAKVSETNLKIS
+420 IISKAKASKNNLKIS

-440 KIDEE
+440 EIDEE

-455 YVSKKLD
+455 YATKKLD

-473 LISSKGNVIWK
+473 LISNKGSVVWK

-494 VSQIDL
+494 ISQIDL

-514 KIFVLD
+514 KVFVLD
-520 KNGKEVKPFPKS
+520 RNGKEVKPFPKS

-547 KSKNYR
+547 KNKNYR

-565 DKIGKKVNGFK
+565 DKNGKKVNGFK
-576 YSKSNSEITSSP
+576 YSRSNSKITSSP

-598 IVFKTGG
+598 IVFKTGKK
-605 GLKILNRR
+605 LKILNRR

-621 DDVFLSTENI
+621 DEVVLSNENI
-631 FKLNNKLITVTND
+631 FKLDNKLITITND

-653 GSVSLTNLINS
+653 GTVSLSNLLNS

-683 KMKLNSI
+683 KMRLNSS
-690 YIDLPFSNYSTPKLT
+690 YVDLPFSNYNTPKLT

-726 NKNLQINSSFP
+726 NKNLQPNSSFP

-758 ASKIKKSISVYAID
+758 ASKITKTISVYTID

>member
-14 CNIIENKSKEIKNFI
+14 CNITENKSKDIKNFI
-29 PINTSVIIKIDNLGK
+29 PVNSSVIIKIDNLGK
-44 FKSDVKNNRLLD
+44 FKSDIKNNKLLD

-77 QDESE
+77 QDESQ
-82 IIICLNENGDE
+82 IIICLNENE
-93 KIFTVITK
+93 KIFTIITK

-114 GDINIFSNSLS
+114 GDVNIFSNSSS
-125 TINSIKE
+125 TIKSIKE
-132 QANID
+132 QANTE
-137 YNKYNKIFNAGSSFG
+137 YNKYNKTFNTSSSFG
-152 IILNKSLT
+152 IILNKNLSKN
-160 ESLISSTFN
+160 LINSTFN
-169 FKALNLK
+169 FKDLNLK

-199 DSTKISNNIFDG
+199 DSTKISNNIFNG
-211 LKPGKMKNYEIVPKN
+211 LISSKLKNYEIVPKN
-226 VSRLKSFNLSSN
+226 VSRLKSFNLSSY
-238 SNYKKNRELETL
+238 SNYKKNSKLEDL
-250 KQNRL
+250 KEDRL
-255 TSIINE
+255 SSIINE

-276 FIMRLKDIKLFED
+276 FIIRLKDIQLFKD

-299 THRSFNIY
+299 THRNFNIY
-307 DNILLNYKLTNS
+307 DNTFLDYKLTNS
-319 VIEYNYKK
+319 VIKYNYKK

-334 RIIFSDNETI
+334 HIVFSDNETT
-344 LIDFINENLNGNT
+344 LIEFINENLKGNT

-378 NNYFTNSEYNF
+378 NNYFTNSDYNF
-389 FKELNILSSENDFTE
+389 FKELNILNSKNDFTE
-404 NSFQLVQEK
+404 NSFQLVQDN

-420 IISKAKVSETNLKIS
+420 IISKAKASKNNLKIS

-440 KIDEE
+440 EIDEE

-455 YVSKKLD
+455 YATKKLD

-473 LISSKGNVIWK
+473 LISNKGSVVWK
-484 KKIGQPILGK
+484 RKIGQPILGK
-494 VSQIDL
+494 ISQIDL

-514 KIFVLD
+514 KVFVLD
-520 KNGKEVKPFPKS
+520 RNGKEVKPFPKS

-547 KSKNYR
+547 KNKNYR

-565 DKIGKKVNGFK
+565 DKNGKKVNGFK
-576 YSKSNSEITSSP
+576 YSRSNSKITSSP

-598 IVFKTGG
+598 IVFKTGKK
-605 GLKILNRR
+605 LKILNRR

-621 DDVFLSTENI
+621 DEVVLSNENI
-631 FKLNNKLITVTND
+631 FKLDNKLITITND

-653 GSVSLTNLINS
+653 GTVSLSNLLNS

-683 KMKLNSI
+683 KMRLNSS
-690 YIDLPFSNYSTPKLT
+690 YVDLPFSNYNTPKLT

-726 NKNLQINSSFP
+726 NKNLKPNNSFP

-758 ASKIKKSISVYAID
+758 ASKITKTISIYTID

>member
-14 CNIIENKSKEIKNFI
+14 CNITENKSKDIKNFI
-29 PINTSVIIKIDNLGK
+29 PVNSSVIIKIDNLGK
-44 FKSDVKNNRLLD
+44 FKSDIKNNKLLD

-77 QDESE
+77 QDESQ
-82 IIICLNENGDE
+82 IIICLNENE
-93 KIFTVITK
+93 KIFTIITK

-114 GDINIFSNSLS
+114 GDVNIFSNSSS
-125 TINSIKE
+125 TIKSIKE
-132 QANID
+132 QANTE
-137 YNKYNKIFNAGSSFG
+137 YNKYNKTFNTSSSFG
-152 IILNKSLT
+152 IILNKNLSKN
-160 ESLISSTFN
+160 LINSTFN
-169 FKALNLK
+169 FKDLNLK

-211 LKPGKMKNYEIVPKN
+211 LTSTKLKNYEIVPKN
-226 VSRLKSFNLSSN
+226 VSRLKSFNLSSY
-238 SNYKKNRELETL
+238 SNYKKNSKLEDL
-250 KQNRL
+250 KEDRL
-255 TSIINE
+255 SSIINE
-261 NLIEYS
+261 NLMEYS

-276 FIMRLKDIKLFED
+276 FIIRLKDIQLFKD

-299 THRSFNIY
+299 THRNFNIY
-307 DNILLNYKLTNS
+307 DNTFLDYKLTNS
-319 VIEYNYKK
+319 VIKYNYKK

-334 RIIFSDNETI
+334 HIVFSDNETT
-344 LIDFINENLNGNT
+344 LIEFINENLKGNT

-378 NNYFTNSEYNF
+378 NNYFTNSDYNF
-389 FKELNILSSENDFTE
+389 FKELNILNSKNDFTE
-404 NSFQLVQEK
+404 NSFQLVQDN

-420 IISKAKVSETNLKIS
+420 IISKAKASKNNLKIS

-440 KIDEE
+440 EIDEE

-455 YVSKKLD
+455 YATKKLD

-473 LISSKGNVIWK
+473 LISNKGSVVWK
-484 KKIGQPILGK
+484 RKIGQPILGK
-494 VSQIDL
+494 ISQIDL

-514 KIFVLD
+514 KVFVLD
-520 KNGKEVKPFPKS
+520 RNGKEVKPFPKS

-547 KSKNYR
+547 KNKNYR

-565 DKIGKKVNGFK
+565 DKNGKKVNGFK
-576 YSKSNSEITSSP
+576 YSRSNSKITSSP

-598 IVFKTGG
+598 IVFKTGKK
-605 GLKILNRR
+605 LKILNRR

-621 DDVFLSTENI
+621 DEVVLSNENI
-631 FKLNNKLITVTND
+631 FKLDNKLITITND
-644 QKLVEIDIS
+644 QKLVEIDVS
-653 GSVSLTNLINS
+653 GTVSLSNLINS

-683 KMKLNSI
+683 KMRLNSS
-690 YIDLPFSNYSTPKLT
+690 YVDLPFSNYNTPKLT

-726 NKNLQINSSFP
+726 NKNLQPNSSFP

-758 ASKIKKSISVYAID
+758 ASKITKTISIYTID

>member
-1 MKKYIYLFLIFWS
+1 MKKCIYLFLIFWS
-14 CNIIENKSKEIKNFI
+14 CNITENKSKDIKNFI
-29 PINTSVIIKIDNLGK
+29 PVNSSVIIKIDNLGK
-44 FKSDVKNNRLLD
+44 FKSDIKNNKLLD

-77 QDESE
+77 QDESQ
-82 IIICLNENGDE
+82 IIICLNENE
-93 KIFTVITK
+93 KIFTIITK

-114 GDINIFSNSLS
+114 GDVNIFSNSSS
-125 TINSIKE
+125 TIKSIKE
-132 QANID
+132 QANTD
-137 YNKYNKIFNAGSSFG
+137 YNKYNKTFNTSSSFG
-152 IILNKSLT
+152 IILNKNLSKN
-160 ESLISSTFN
+160 LINSTFN
-169 FKALNLK
+169 FKDLNLK

-199 DSTKISNNIFDG
+199 DSTKISNNIFNG
-211 LKPGKMKNYEIVPKN
+211 LISSKLKNYEIVPKN
-226 VSRLKSFNLSSN
+226 VSRLKSFNLSSY
-238 SNYKKNRELETL
+238 SNYKKNSKLEDL
-250 KQNRL
+250 KEDRL
-255 TSIINE
+255 SSIINE

-276 FIMRLKDIKLFED
+276 FIIRLKDIQLFKD

-299 THRSFNIY
+299 THRNFNIY
-307 DNILLNYKLTNS
+307 DNTFLDYKLTNS
-319 VIEYNYKK
+319 VIKYNYKK

-334 RIIFSDNETI
+334 HIVFSDNETT
-344 LIDFINENLNGNT
+344 LIEFINENLKGNT

-378 NNYFTNSEYNF
+378 NNYFTNSDYNF
-389 FKELNILSSENDFTE
+389 FKELNILNSKNDFTE
-404 NSFQLVQEK
+404 NSFQLVQDN

-420 IISKAKVSETNLKIS
+420 IISKAKASKNNLKIS

-440 KIDEE
+440 EIDEE

-455 YVSKKLD
+455 YATKKLD

-473 LISSKGNVIWK
+473 LISNKGSVVWK
-484 KKIGQPILGK
+484 RKIGQPILGK
-494 VSQIDL
+494 ISQIDL

-514 KIFVLD
+514 KVFVLD
-520 KNGKEVKPFPKS
+520 RNGKEVKPFPKS

-547 KSKNYR
+547 KNKNYR

-565 DKIGKKVNGFK
+565 DKNGKKVNGFK
-576 YSKSNSEITSSP
+576 YSRSNSKITSSP

-598 IVFKTGG
+598 IVFKTGKK
-605 GLKILNRR
+605 LKILNRR

-621 DDVFLSTENI
+621 DEVVLSNENI
-631 FKLNNKLITVTND
+631 FKLDNKLITITND

-653 GSVSLTNLINS
+653 GTVSLSNLLNS

-683 KMKLNSI
+683 KMRLNSS
-690 YIDLPFSNYSTPKLT
+690 YVDLPFSNYNTPKLT

-726 NKNLQINSSFP
+726 NKNLQPNSSFP

-758 ASKIKKSISVYAID
+758 ASKITKTISIYTID

>member
-14 CNIIENKSKEIKNFI
+14 CNIIENKSKDIKNFI
-29 PINTSVIIKIDNLGK
+29 PVNSSVIIKIDNLGK
-44 FKSDVKNNRLLD
+44 FKSDIKNNKLLD

-77 QDESE
+77 QDESQ
-82 IIICLNENGDE
+82 IIICLNENE
-93 KIFTVITK
+93 NIFTVITK

-114 GDINIFSNSLS
+114 GDVNIFSNSSS
-125 TINSIKE
+125 TIKSIKE
-132 QANID
+132 QANTE
-137 YNKYNKIFNAGSSFG
+137 YNKYNKTFNTSSSFG
-152 IILNKSLT
+152 IILNKNLSKN
-160 ESLISSTFN
+160 LINSTFN
-169 FKALNLK
+169 FKDLNLK

-211 LKPGKMKNYEIVPKN
+211 LTSTKLKNYEIVPKN
-226 VSRLKSFNLSSN
+226 VSRLKSFNLSSY
-238 SNYKKNRELETL
+238 SNYKKNSKLEDL
-250 KQNRL
+250 KEDRL
-255 TSIINE
+255 SSIINE

-276 FIMRLKDIKLFED
+276 FIIRLKDIQLFKD

-299 THRSFNIY
+299 THRNFNIY
-307 DNILLNYKLTNS
+307 DNTFLDYKLTNS
-319 VIEYNYKK
+319 VIKYNYKK

-334 RIIFSDNETI
+334 HIVFSDNETT
-344 LIDFINENLNGNT
+344 LIEFINENLKGNT

-368 TEISSFNTLN
+368 IEISSFNTLN
-378 NNYFTNSEYNF
+378 NNYFTNSDYNF
-389 FKELNILSSENDFTE
+389 FKELNILNSKNDFTE
-404 NSFQLVQEK
+404 NSFQLVQDN

-420 IISKAKVSETNLKIS
+420 IISKAKASKNTLKIS

-440 KIDEE
+440 EIDEE

-455 YVSKKLD
+455 YATKKLD

-473 LISSKGNVIWK
+473 LISNKGSVVWK
-484 KKIGQPILGK
+484 RKIGQPILGK
-494 VSQIDL
+494 ISQIDL

-514 KIFVLD
+514 KVFVLD
-520 KNGKEVKPFPKS
+520 RNGKEVKPFPKS

-547 KSKNYR
+547 KNKNYR

-565 DKIGKKVNGFK
+565 DKNGKKVNGFK
-576 YSKSNSEITSSP
+576 YSRSNSKITSSP

-598 IVFKTGG
+598 IVFKTGKK
-605 GLKILNRR
+605 LKILNRR

-621 DDVFLSTENI
+621 DEVVLSNENI
-631 FKLNNKLITVTND
+631 FKLDNKLITITND

-653 GSVSLTNLINS
+653 GTVSLSNLLNS

-683 KMKLNSI
+683 KMRLNSS
-690 YIDLPFSNYSTPKLT
+690 YVDLPFSNYNTPKLT

-726 NKNLQINSSFP
+726 NKNLQPNSSFP

-758 ASKIKKSISVYAID
+758 ASKITKTISIYTID

>member
-1 MKKYIYLFLIFWS
+1 MIFWS

-307 DNILLNYKLTNS
+307 DNILVNYKLTNS
-319 VIEYNYKK
+319 V
-327 KILVFKN
+327 
-334 RIIFSDNETI
+334 R
-344 LIDFINENLNGNT
+344 
-357 LQEDSSFNNSL
+357 
-368 TEISSFNTLN
+368 
-378 NNYFTNSEYNF
+378 
-389 FKELNILSSENDFTE
+389 
-404 NSFQLVQEK
+404 
-413 EIIHFNA
+413 
-420 IISKAKVSETNLKIS
+420 
-435 KQFEV
+435 
-440 KIDEE
+440 
-445 ILMNPHFIKN
+445 
-455 YVSKKLD
+455 
-462 IVVQDKKNNLY
+462 
-473 LISSKGNVIWK
+473 
-484 KKIGQPILGK
+484 
-494 VSQIDL
+494 
-500 YKNGRLQLIFNTKN
+500 
-514 KIFVLD
+514 
-520 KNGKEVKPFPKS
+520 
-532 FNDDITQPIS
+532 
-542 IFDYD
+542 
-547 KSKNYR
+547 
-553 ILVTQGKELLLY
+553 
-565 DKIGKKVNGFK
+565 
-576 YSKSNSEITSSP
+576 
-588 KHFRILNKDF
+588 
-598 IVFKTGG
+598 
-605 GLKILNRR
+605 
-613 GRERIKLK
+613 
-621 DDVFLSTENI
+621 
-631 FKLNNKLITVTND
+631 
-644 QKLVEIDIS
+644 
-653 GSVSLTNLINS
+653 
-664 KNLKLN
+664 
-670 TDNYNNIIILDEN
+670 
-683 KMKLNSI
+683 
-690 YIDLPFSNYSTPKLT
+690 
-705 KINNNLF
+705 
-712 VSLFDSQNNKSYLF
+712 
-726 NKNLQINSSFP
+726 
-737 IYSLIPTEFGDMNN
+737 
-751 DKKIHVI
+751 
-758 ASKIKKSISVYAID
+758 

>member
-14 CNIIENKSKEIKNFI
+14 CNITENKSKDIKNFI
-29 PINTSVIIKIDNLGK
+29 PVNSSVIIKIDNLGK
-44 FKSDVKNNRLLD
+44 FKSDIKNNKLLD

-77 QDESE
+77 QDESQ
-82 IIICLNENGDE
+82 IIICLNENE
-93 KIFTVITK
+93 KIFTIITK

-114 GDINIFSNSLS
+114 GDVNIFSNSSS
-125 TINSIKE
+125 TIKSIKE
-132 QANID
+132 QANTE
-137 YNKYNKIFNAGSSFG
+137 YNKYNKTFNTSSSFG
-152 IILNKSLT
+152 IILNKNLSKN
-160 ESLISSTFN
+160 LINSTFN
-169 FKALNLK
+169 FKDLNLK

-199 DSTKISNNIFDG
+199 DSTKISNNIFNG
-211 LKPGKMKNYEIVPKN
+211 LISSKLKNYEIVPKN
-226 VSRLKSFNLSSN
+226 VSRLKSFNLSSY
-238 SNYKKNRELETL
+238 SNYKKNSKLEDL
-250 KQNRL
+250 KEDRL
-255 TSIINE
+255 SSIINE

-276 FIMRLKDIKLFED
+276 FIIRLKDIQLFKD

-299 THRSFNIY
+299 THRNFNIY
-307 DNILLNYKLTNS
+307 DNTFLDYKLTNS
-319 VIEYNYKK
+319 VIKYNYKK

-334 RIIFSDNETI
+334 HIVFSDNETT
-344 LIDFINENLNGNT
+344 LIEFINENLKGNT

-378 NNYFTNSEYNF
+378 NNYFTNSDYNF
-389 FKELNILSSENDFTE
+389 FKELNILNSKNDFTE
-404 NSFQLVQEK
+404 NSFQLVQDN

-420 IISKAKVSETNLKIS
+420 IISKAKASKNNLKIS

-440 KIDEE
+440 EIDEE

-455 YVSKKLD
+455 YATKKLD

-473 LISSKGNVIWK
+473 LISNKGSVVWK
-484 KKIGQPILGK
+484 RKIGQPILGK
-494 VSQIDL
+494 ISQIDL

-514 KIFVLD
+514 KVFVLD
-520 KNGKEVKPFPKS
+520 RNGKEVKPFPKS

-547 KSKNYR
+547 KNKNYR

-565 DKIGKKVNGFK
+565 DKNGKKVNGFK
-576 YSKSNSEITSSP
+576 YSRSNSKITSSP

-598 IVFKTGG
+598 IVFKTGKK
-605 GLKILNRR
+605 LKILNRR

-621 DDVFLSTENI
+621 DEVVLSNENI
-631 FKLNNKLITVTND
+631 FKLDNKLITITND
-644 QKLVEIDIS
+644 QKLVEIDVS
-653 GSVSLTNLINS
+653 GTVSLSNLINS

-683 KMKLNSI
+683 KMRLNSS
-690 YIDLPFSNYSTPKLT
+690 YVDLPFSNYNTPKLT

-726 NKNLQINSSFP
+726 NKNLQPNSSFP

-758 ASKIKKSISVYAID
+758 ASKITKTISIYTID

>member
-14 CNIIENKSKEIKNFI
+14 CNITENKSKDIKNFI
-29 PINTSVIIKIDNLGK
+29 PVNSSVIIKIDNLGK
-44 FKSDVKNNRLLD
+44 FKSDIKNNKLLD

-77 QDESE
+77 QDESQ
-82 IIICLNENGDE
+82 IIICLNENE
-93 KIFTVITK
+93 KIFTIITK

-114 GDINIFSNSLS
+114 GDVNIFSNSSS
-125 TINSIKE
+125 TIKSIKE
-132 QANID
+132 QANTE
-137 YNKYNKIFNAGSSFG
+137 YNKYNKTFNTSSSFG
-152 IILNKSLT
+152 IILNKNLSKN
-160 ESLISSTFN
+160 LINSTFN
-169 FKALNLK
+169 FKDLNLK

-199 DSTKISNNIFDG
+199 DSTKISNNIFNG
-211 LKPGKMKNYEIVPKN
+211 LISSKLKNYEIVPKN
-226 VSRLKSFNLSSN
+226 VSRLKSFNLSSY
-238 SNYKKNRELETL
+238 SNYKKNSKLEDL
-250 KQNRL
+250 KEDRL
-255 TSIINE
+255 SSIINE

-276 FIMRLKDIKLFED
+276 FIIRLKDIQLFKD

-299 THRSFNIY
+299 THRNFNIY
-307 DNILLNYKLTNS
+307 DNTFLDYKLTNS
-319 VIEYNYKK
+319 VIKYNYKK

-334 RIIFSDNETI
+334 HIVFSDNETT
-344 LIDFINENLNGNT
+344 LIEFINENLKGNT

-378 NNYFTNSEYNF
+378 NNYFTNSDYNF
-389 FKELNILSSENDFTE
+389 FKELNILNSKNDFTE
-404 NSFQLVQEK
+404 NSFQLVQDN

-420 IISKAKVSETNLKIS
+420 IISKAKASKNNLKIS

-440 KIDEE
+440 EIDEE

-455 YVSKKLD
+455 YATKKLD

-473 LISSKGNVIWK
+473 LISNKGNVVWK

-494 VSQIDL
+494 ISQIDL

-514 KIFVLD
+514 KVFVLD
-520 KNGKEVKPFPKS
+520 RNGKEVKPFPKS

-547 KSKNYR
+547 KNKNYR

-565 DKIGKKVNGFK
+565 DKNGKKVNGFK
-576 YSKSNSEITSSP
+576 YSRSNSKITSSP

-598 IVFKTGG
+598 IVFKTGKK
-605 GLKILNRR
+605 LKILNRR

-621 DDVFLSTENI
+621 DEVVLSNENI
-631 FKLNNKLITVTND
+631 FKLDNKLITITND
-644 QKLVEIDIS
+644 QKLVEIDVS
-653 GSVSLTNLINS
+653 GTVSLSNLNNS

-683 KMKLNSI
+683 KMRLNSS
-690 YIDLPFSNYSTPKLT
+690 YVDLPFSNYNTPKLT

-726 NKNLQINSSFP
+726 NKNLKPNSSFP

-758 ASKIKKSISVYAID
+758 ASKITKTISVYTID

>member
-1 MKKYIYLFLIFWS
+1 MIFWS
-14 CNIIENKSKEIKNFI
+14 CNIIENKSKDIKNFI
-29 PINTSVIIKIDNLGK
+29 PVNSSVIIKIDNLGK
-44 FKSDVKNNRLLD
+44 FKSDIKNNKLLD

-77 QDESE
+77 QDESQ
-82 IIICLNENGDE
+82 IIICLNENE
-93 KIFTVITK
+93 KIFTIITK

-114 GDINIFSNSLS
+114 GDVNIFSNSSS
-125 TINSIKE
+125 TIKSIKE
-132 QANID
+132 QANTE
-137 YNKYNKIFNAGSSFG
+137 YNKYNKTFNTSSSFG
-152 IILNKSLT
+152 IILNKNLSKN
-160 ESLISSTFN
+160 LINSTFN
-169 FKALNLK
+169 FKDLNLK

-211 LKPGKMKNYEIVPKN
+211 LTSTKLKNYEIVPKN
-226 VSRLKSFNLSSN
+226 VSRLKSFNLSSY
-238 SNYKKNRELETL
+238 SNYKKNSKLEDL
-250 KQNRL
+250 KEDRL
-255 TSIINE
+255 SSIINE

-276 FIMRLKDIKLFED
+276 FIIRLKDIQLFKD

-299 THRSFNIY
+299 THRNFNIY
-307 DNILLNYKLTNS
+307 DNTFLDYKLTNS
-319 VIEYNYKK
+319 VIKYNYKK

-334 RIIFSDNETI
+334 HIVFSDNETT
-344 LIDFINENLNGNT
+344 LIEFINENLKGNT

-368 TEISSFNTLN
+368 IEISSFNTLN
-378 NNYFTNSEYNF
+378 NNYFTNSDYNF
-389 FKELNILSSENDFTE
+389 FKELNILNSKNDFTE
-404 NSFQLVQEK
+404 NSFQLVQDN

-420 IISKAKVSETNLKIS
+420 IISKAKASKNTLKIS

-440 KIDEE
+440 EIDEE

-455 YVSKKLD
+455 YATKKLD

-473 LISSKGNVIWK
+473 LISNKGSVVWK
-484 KKIGQPILGK
+484 RKIGQPILGK
-494 VSQIDL
+494 ISQIDL

-514 KIFVLD
+514 KVFVLD
-520 KNGKEVKPFPKS
+520 RNGKEVKPFPKS

-547 KSKNYR
+547 KNKNYR

-565 DKIGKKVNGFK
+565 DKNGKKVNGFK
-576 YSKSNSEITSSP
+576 YSRSNSKITSSP

-598 IVFKTGG
+598 IVFKTGKK
-605 GLKILNRR
+605 LKILNRR

-621 DDVFLSTENI
+621 DEVVLSNENI
-631 FKLNNKLITVTND
+631 FKLDNKLITITND

-653 GSVSLTNLINS
+653 GTVSLSNLLNS

-683 KMKLNSI
+683 KMRLNSS
-690 YIDLPFSNYSTPKLT
+690 YVDLPFSNYNTPKLT

-726 NKNLQINSSFP
+726 NKNLQPNSSFP

-758 ASKIKKSISVYAID
+758 ASKITKTISIYTID

>member
-1 MKKYIYLFLIFWS
+1 MKKCIYLFLIFWS
-14 CNIIENKSKEIKNFI
+14 CNITENKSKDIKNFI
-29 PINTSVIIKIDNLGK
+29 PVNSSVIIKIDNLGK
-44 FKSDVKNNRLLD
+44 FKSDIKNNKLLD

-77 QDESE
+77 QDESQ
-82 IIICLNENGDE
+82 IIICLNENE
-93 KIFTVITK
+93 KIFTIITK

-114 GDINIFSNSLS
+114 GDVNIFSNSSS
-125 TINSIKE
+125 TIKSIKE
-132 QANID
+132 QANTE
-137 YNKYNKIFNAGSSFG
+137 YNKYNKTFNTSSSFG
-152 IILNKSLT
+152 IILNKNLSKN
-160 ESLISSTFN
+160 LINSTFN
-169 FKALNLK
+169 FKDLNLK

-199 DSTKISNNIFDG
+199 DSTKISNNIFNG
-211 LKPGKMKNYEIVPKN
+211 LISSKLKNYEIVPKN
-226 VSRLKSFNLSSN
+226 VSRLKSFNLSSY
-238 SNYKKNRELETL
+238 SNYKKNSKLEDL
-250 KQNRL
+250 KEDRL
-255 TSIINE
+255 SSIINE

-276 FIMRLKDIKLFED
+276 FIIRLKDIQLFKD

-299 THRSFNIY
+299 THRNFNIY
-307 DNILLNYKLTNS
+307 DNTFLDYRLTNS
-319 VIEYNYKK
+319 VIKYNYKK

-334 RIIFSDNETI
+334 HIVFSDNETT
-344 LIDFINENLNGNT
+344 LIEFINENLKGNT

-378 NNYFTNSEYNF
+378 NNYFTNSDYNF
-389 FKELNILSSENDFTE
+389 FKELNILNSKNDFTE
-404 NSFQLVQEK
+404 NSFQLVQDN

-420 IISKAKVSETNLKIS
+420 IISKAKASKNNLKIS

-440 KIDEE
+440 EIDEE

-455 YVSKKLD
+455 YATKKLD

-473 LISSKGNVIWK
+473 LISNKGSVVWK
-484 KKIGQPILGK
+484 RKIGQPILGK
-494 VSQIDL
+494 ISQIDL

-514 KIFVLD
+514 KVFVLD
-520 KNGKEVKPFPKS
+520 RNGKEVKPFPKS

-547 KSKNYR
+547 KNKNYR

-565 DKIGKKVNGFK
+565 DKNGKKVNGFK
-576 YSKSNSEITSSP
+576 YSRSNSKITSSP

-598 IVFKTGG
+598 IVFKTGKK
-605 GLKILNRR
+605 LKILNRR

-621 DDVFLSTENI
+621 DEVVLSNENI
-631 FKLNNKLITVTND
+631 FKLDNKLITITND

-653 GSVSLTNLINS
+653 GTVSLSNLLNS

-683 KMKLNSI
+683 KMRLNSS
-690 YIDLPFSNYSTPKLT
+690 YVDLPFSNYNTPKLT

-726 NKNLQINSSFP
+726 NKNLQPNSSFP

-758 ASKIKKSISVYAID
+758 ASKITKTISIYTID

>member
-1 MKKYIYLFLIFWS
+1 MIFWS
-14 CNIIENKSKEIKNFI
+14 CNIIENKSKDIKNFI
-29 PINTSVIIKIDNLGK
+29 PVNSSVIIKIDNLGK
-44 FKSDVKNNRLLD
+44 FKSDIKNNKLLD

-77 QDESE
+77 QDESQ
-82 IIICLNENGDE
+82 IIICLNENE
-93 KIFTVITK
+93 NIFTVITK

-114 GDINIFSNSLS
+114 GDVNIFSNSSS
-125 TINSIKE
+125 TIKSIKE
-132 QANID
+132 QANTE
-137 YNKYNKIFNAGSSFG
+137 YNKYNKTFNTSSSFG
-152 IILNKSLT
+152 IILNKNLSKN
-160 ESLISSTFN
+160 LINSTFN
-169 FKALNLK
+169 FKDLNLK

-211 LKPGKMKNYEIVPKN
+211 LTSTKLKNYEIVPKN
-226 VSRLKSFNLSSN
+226 VSRLKSFNLSSY
-238 SNYKKNRELETL
+238 SNYKKNSKLEDL
-250 KQNRL
+250 KEDRL
-255 TSIINE
+255 SSIINE

-276 FIMRLKDIKLFED
+276 FIIRLKDIQLFKD

-299 THRSFNIY
+299 THRNFNIY
-307 DNILLNYKLTNS
+307 DNTFLDYKLTNS
-319 VIEYNYKK
+319 VIKYNYKK

-334 RIIFSDNETI
+334 HIVFSDNETT
-344 LIDFINENLNGNT
+344 LIEFINENLKGNT

-368 TEISSFNTLN
+368 IEISSFNTLN
-378 NNYFTNSEYNF
+378 NNYFTNSDYNF
-389 FKELNILSSENDFTE
+389 FKELNILNSKNDFTE
-404 NSFQLVQEK
+404 NSFQLVQDN

-420 IISKAKVSETNLKIS
+420 IISKAKASKNTLKIS

-440 KIDEE
+440 EIDEE

-455 YVSKKLD
+455 YATKKLD

-473 LISSKGNVIWK
+473 LISNKGSVVWK
-484 KKIGQPILGK
+484 RKIGQPILGK
-494 VSQIDL
+494 ISQIDL

-514 KIFVLD
+514 KVFVLD
-520 KNGKEVKPFPKS
+520 RNGKEVKPFPKS

-547 KSKNYR
+547 KNKNYR

-565 DKIGKKVNGFK
+565 DKNGKKVNGFK
-576 YSKSNSEITSSP
+576 YSRSNSKITSSP

-598 IVFKTGG
+598 IVFKTGKK
-605 GLKILNRR
+605 LKILNRR

-621 DDVFLSTENI
+621 DEVVLSNENI
-631 FKLNNKLITVTND
+631 FKLDNKLITITND

-653 GSVSLTNLINS
+653 GTVSLSNLLNS

-683 KMKLNSI
+683 KMRLNSS
-690 YIDLPFSNYSTPKLT
+690 YVDLPFSNYNTPKLT

-726 NKNLQINSSFP
+726 NKNLQPNSSFP

-758 ASKIKKSISVYAID
+758 ASKITKTISIYTID

>member
-14 CNIIENKSKEIKNFI
+14 CNITENKSKDIKNFI
-29 PINTSVIIKIDNLGK
+29 PVNSSVIIKIDNLGK
-44 FKSDVKNNRLLD
+44 FKSDIKNNKLLD

-77 QDESE
+77 QDESQ
-82 IIICLNENGDE
+82 IIICLNENE
-93 KIFTVITK
+93 KIFTIITK

-114 GDINIFSNSLS
+114 GDVNIFSNSSS
-125 TINSIKE
+125 TIKSIKE
-132 QANID
+132 QANTE
-137 YNKYNKIFNAGSSFG
+137 YNKYNKTFNTSSSFG
-152 IILNKSLT
+152 IILNKNLSKN
-160 ESLISSTFN
+160 LINSTFN
-169 FKALNLK
+169 FKDLNLK

-199 DSTKISNNIFDG
+199 DSTKISNNIFNG
-211 LKPGKMKNYEIVPKN
+211 LISSKLKNYEIVPKN
-226 VSRLKSFNLSSN
+226 VSRLKSFNLSSY
-238 SNYKKNRELETL
+238 SNYKKNSKLEDL
-250 KQNRL
+250 KKDRL
-255 TSIINE
+255 SSIINE

-276 FIMRLKDIKLFED
+276 FIIRLKDIQLFKD

-299 THRSFNIY
+299 THRNFNIY
-307 DNILLNYKLTNS
+307 DNTFLDYKLTNS
-319 VIEYNYKK
+319 VIKYNYKK

-334 RIIFSDNETI
+334 HIVFSDNETT
-344 LIDFINENLNGNT
+344 LIEFINENLKGNT

-378 NNYFTNSEYNF
+378 NNYFTNSDYNF
-389 FKELNILSSENDFTE
+389 FKELNILNSKNDFTE
-404 NSFQLVQEK
+404 NSFQLVQDN

-420 IISKAKVSETNLKIS
+420 IISKAKASKNNLKIS

-440 KIDEE
+440 EIDEE

-455 YVSKKLD
+455 YATKKLD

-473 LISSKGNVIWK
+473 LISNKGNVVWK

-494 VSQIDL
+494 ISQIDL

-514 KIFVLD
+514 KVFVLD
-520 KNGKEVKPFPKS
+520 RNGKEVKPFPKS

-547 KSKNYR
+547 KNKNYR

-565 DKIGKKVNGFK
+565 DKNGKKVNGFK
-576 YSKSNSEITSSP
+576 YSRSNSKITSSP

-598 IVFKTGG
+598 IVFKTGKK
-605 GLKILNRR
+605 LKILNRR

-621 DDVFLSTENI
+621 DEVVLSNENI
-631 FKLNNKLITVTND
+631 FKLDNKLITITND

-653 GSVSLTNLINS
+653 GTVSLSNLLNS

-683 KMKLNSI
+683 KMRLNSS
-690 YIDLPFSNYSTPKLT
+690 YVDLPFSNYNTPKLT

-726 NKNLQINSSFP
+726 NKNLQPNSSFP

-758 ASKIKKSISVYAID
+758 ASKITKKISVYTID

>member
-14 CNIIENKSKEIKNFI
+14 CNITENKSKDIKNFI
-29 PINTSVIIKIDNLGK
+29 PVNSSVIIKIDNLGK
-44 FKSDVKNNRLLD
+44 FKSDIKNNKLLD

-77 QDESE
+77 QDESQ
-82 IIICLNENGDE
+82 IIICLNENE
-93 KIFTVITK
+93 KIFTIITK

-114 GDINIFSNSLS
+114 GDVNIFSNSSS
-125 TINSIKE
+125 TIKSIKE
-132 QANID
+132 QANTE
-137 YNKYNKIFNAGSSFG
+137 YNKYNKTFNTSSSFG
-152 IILNKSLT
+152 IILNKNLSKN
-160 ESLISSTFN
+160 LINSTFN
-169 FKALNLK
+169 FKDLNLK

-199 DSTKISNNIFDG
+199 DSTKISNNIFNG
-211 LKPGKMKNYEIVPKN
+211 LISSKLKNYEIVPKN
-226 VSRLKSFNLSSN
+226 VSRLKSFNLSSY
-238 SNYKKNRELETL
+238 SNYKKNSKLEDL
-250 KQNRL
+250 KEDRL
-255 TSIINE
+255 SSIVNE

-276 FIMRLKDIKLFED
+276 FIIRLKDIQLFKD

-299 THRSFNIY
+299 THRNFNIY
-307 DNILLNYKLTNS
+307 DNTFLDYKLTNS
-319 VIEYNYKK
+319 VIKYNYKK

-334 RIIFSDNETI
+334 HIVFSDNETT
-344 LIDFINENLNGNT
+344 LIEFINENLKGNT

-378 NNYFTNSEYNF
+378 NNYFTNSDYNF
-389 FKELNILSSENDFTE
+389 FKELNILNSKNDFTE
-404 NSFQLVQEK
+404 NSFQLVQDN

-420 IISKAKVSETNLKIS
+420 IISKAKASKNNLKIS

-440 KIDEE
+440 EIDEE

-455 YVSKKLD
+455 YATKKLD

-473 LISSKGNVIWK
+473 LISNKGSVVWK
-484 KKIGQPILGK
+484 RKIGQPILGK
-494 VSQIDL
+494 ISQIDL

-514 KIFVLD
+514 KVFVLD
-520 KNGKEVKPFPKS
+520 RNGKEVKPFPKS

-547 KSKNYR
+547 KNKNYR

-565 DKIGKKVNGFK
+565 DKNGKKVNGFK
-576 YSKSNSEITSSP
+576 YSRSNSKITSSP

-598 IVFKTGG
+598 IVFKTGKK
-605 GLKILNRR
+605 LKILNRR

-621 DDVFLSTENI
+621 DEVVLSNENI
-631 FKLNNKLITVTND
+631 FKLDNKLITITND

-653 GSVSLTNLINS
+653 GTVSLSNLLNS

-683 KMKLNSI
+683 KMRLNSS
-690 YIDLPFSNYSTPKLT
+690 YVDLPFSNYNTPKLA

-726 NKNLQINSSFP
+726 NKNLQPNSSFP

-758 ASKIKKSISVYAID
+758 ASKITKTISIYTID

>member
-137 YNKYNKIFNAGSSFG
+137 YTKYNKIFNAGSSFG

-404 NSFQLVQEK
+404 NSFQLVQDK

-462 IVVQDKKNNLY
+462 IVV
-473 LISSKGNVIWK
+473 
-484 KKIGQPILGK
+484 
-494 VSQIDL
+494 
-500 YKNGRLQLIFNTKN
+500 
-514 KIFVLD
+514 
-520 KNGKEVKPFPKS
+520 
-532 FNDDITQPIS
+532 
-542 IFDYD
+542 
-547 KSKNYR
+547 
-553 ILVTQGKELLLY
+553 
-565 DKIGKKVNGFK
+565 
-576 YSKSNSEITSSP
+576 
-588 KHFRILNKDF
+588 
-598 IVFKTGG
+598 
-605 GLKILNRR
+605 
-613 GRERIKLK
+613 
-621 DDVFLSTENI
+621 
-631 FKLNNKLITVTND
+631 
-644 QKLVEIDIS
+644 
-653 GSVSLTNLINS
+653 
-664 KNLKLN
+664 
-670 TDNYNNIIILDEN
+670 
-683 KMKLNSI
+683 
-690 YIDLPFSNYSTPKLT
+690 
-705 KINNNLF
+705 
-712 VSLFDSQNNKSYLF
+712 
-726 NKNLQINSSFP
+726 
-737 IYSLIPTEFGDMNN
+737 
-751 DKKIHVI
+751 
-758 ASKIKKSISVYAID
+758 